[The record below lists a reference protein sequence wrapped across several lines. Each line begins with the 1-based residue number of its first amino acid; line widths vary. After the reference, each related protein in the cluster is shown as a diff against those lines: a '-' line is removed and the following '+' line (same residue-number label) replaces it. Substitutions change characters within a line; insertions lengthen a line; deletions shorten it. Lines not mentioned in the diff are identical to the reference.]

1 MKIESKMYQ
10 QDKSQPAY
18 AALGCISNF
27 SFLRG
32 ASHPYELIETAA
44 AEGWSSCGIADYHTI
59 SGLVRAH
66 QSAVEHSVK
75 LLCGTRLIID
85 CSEQVVTSEQTIQKD
100 RIGVIIYAANR
111 VGYESLCQLLSRANM
126 SLAHIPAIKRAAY
139 SYVHVS
145 ELARL
150 GSDVFVIIEMPE
162 LIENNMLMQCQQIQK
177 FVTAPL
183 FLGTAIY
190 RDGNDTK
197 RLYYVSNLAARLGIS
212 FVALANP
219 LYHHPSRRPLADVLY
234 CIRNK
239 KTLASAGKGLSR
251 NAERHLMKCTEYARL
266 WSQYPDAITTASQ
279 IAQAC
284 SFSLSQLSYEYP
296 EEIVPNGRTV
306 MDELIYQT
314 WQGAERRYP
323 DGIPDSV
330 DGYLKKELALIAKLN
345 YAPYFLTVFDIVRFA
360 RSRNILCQ
368 GRGSAANSAVCYC
381 LDITAVDPARSSPLF
396 ERFVSEARAEPP
408 DIDVYF
414 EHERREEIIQYI
426 YHKYGRH
433 RAGLA
438 ASIVTYRKRS
448 ALIEIAKAFGLSRDI
463 QQALSAQIWG
473 VKSNTLDSDLLI
485 AAGLDPKDANLQL
498 ILKLVRQLQG
508 FPRHLSQHVGGF
520 VIARDRL
527 DSLCAIRPASM
538 DGRTI
543 IEWDKDDLEALGLLK
558 IDILALGMLSCLRRA
573 FDLLKQH
580 YHLAVT
586 LSSIPAEDMDTY
598 NMLCKAQSV
607 GVFQVESRAQMSM
620 LPRLQPRC
628 FHDLVVQVAIVRPGP
643 IQGDMVHPYLR
654 RRAGHEKIIYPS
666 DELKQ
671 VLQRTLG
678 VPLFQEQAMQI
689 AIVAAGFS
697 GSEADQLRR
706 AMATFRKN
714 DLIHKFQERMVKG
727 MVERGYDEA
736 FAIRCF
742 RQIEGFG
749 TYGFPESHAA
759 SFALLVYASAWI
771 KCHYTDVFICALLNA
786 QPMGFYGPAQLVAEA
801 KRSGVEVRPIDVNH
815 SQWDCSLETTDHARH
830 ALRLGMRQVKGLKR
844 YEAERLAA
852 SRHTGYQNVTDL
864 IRKSDISIYG
874 LESLARAD
882 AFNSMG
888 LTTRQALWEIKK
900 LARQHSTGLPL
911 FSYAE
916 QRHKTIMPKEPETP
930 LPVATIGALVAQD
943 YLATGLSLKAHPVSL
958 LETYFL
964 SDGWQPC
971 SVALDSIDGRK
982 RHLIGLV
989 TGRQRP
995 GTAKGTVFITLE
1007 DADYSLNVIIWPDIV
1022 ETYRAALLGAHLL
1035 GVSGRVQKQGKII
1048 HLIAD
1053 KLVNCD
1059 AYLHYLKTSELKT
1072 PSLKS
1077 RDFH

>member
-1 MKIESKMYQ
+1 MHE
-10 QDKSQPAY
+10 QDKVGGGY

-32 ASHPYELIETAA
+32 ASHPHELIETAA
-44 AEGWSSCGIADYHTI
+44 VEGWSSCGIADYHTI

-66 QSAVEHSVK
+66 QSAIEKSVK
-75 LLCGTRLIID
+75 LLCGVRLIVN
-85 CSEQVVTSEQTIQKD
+85 CSEQIEQSEQLIEED
-100 RIGVIIYAANR
+100 RIEVIIYAKNR
-111 VGYESLCQLLSRANM
+111 TGYESLSQLLSRLNM
-126 SLAHIPAIKRAAY
+126 ALAHIPAVKRATNLY
-139 SYVHVS
+139 IHVS

-150 GSDVFVIIEMPE
+150 SSDVFVIIEAPE
-162 LIENNMLMQCQQIQK
+162 LIKNYMAGQCQKIQK
-177 FVTAPL
+177 FVVAPL
-183 FLGTAIY
+183 LLGSAIY
-190 RDGNDTK
+190 RDGNDKK
-197 RLYYVSNLAARLGIS
+197 RLKYVSGLAARLGLRFI
-212 FVALANP
+212 ALAAP
-219 LYHHPSRRPLADVLY
+219 LYHHSSRRPLADVLY
-234 CIRNK
+234 CIRTK
-239 KTLASAGKGLSR
+239 QTLATAGRELSR
-251 NAERHLMKCTEYARL
+251 NAERHLMKISEYTRL
-266 WSQYPDAITTASQ
+266 WSEYPEAIMAASQ
-279 IAQAC
+279 VAQAC
-284 SFSLSQLSYEYP
+284 SFSLSELSYEYP
-296 EEIVPNGRTV
+296 EEIIPNGRSV

-323 DGIPDSV
+323 DGIPNEV
-330 DGYLKKELALIAKLN
+330 NNYLKKELALIAKLN

-408 DIDVYF
+408 DIDVDF

-426 YHKYGRH
+426 YNKYGRH
-433 RAGLA
+433 RAGIA

-448 ALIEIAKAFGLSRDI
+448 ALIEVAKVFGLSRDI
-463 QQALSAQIWG
+463 QQALSAQVWDG
-473 VKSNTLDSDLLI
+473 KSTSLSLELLC
-485 AAGLDPKDANLQL
+485 AAGLDPEDTKLQL
-498 ILKLVRQLQG
+498 ILKLVQQLHG

-520 VIARDRL
+520 VIAKDRL
-527 DSLCAIRPASM
+527 DSLCVIRPASM

-543 IEWDKDDLEALGLLK
+543 IEWDKNDLEALGLLK
-558 IDILALGMLSCLRRA
+558 VDILALGMLSCLRRA
-573 FDLLKQH
+573 FDLLKRH

-598 NMLCKAQSV
+598 NMLCEAQSV

-654 RRAGHEKIIYPS
+654 RRSGYEKIIYPS

-706 AMATFRKN
+706 AMATFRRN
-714 DLIHKFQERMVKG
+714 DLIHTFKERMIKG
-727 MVERGYDEA
+727 MVERGYQEE

-771 KCHYTDVFICALLNA
+771 KCHYPDVFICALLNA
-786 QPMGFYGPAQLVAEA
+786 QPMGFYSPAQLVAEA
-801 KRSGVEVRPIDVNH
+801 KRSGVEVRPIDINN
-815 SQWDCSLETTDHARH
+815 SQWDCSLESTGHSRH

-844 YEAERLAA
+844 YEAERLTA
-852 SRHTGYQNVTDL
+852 SRHIAYQDINDL

-882 AFNSMG
+882 AFHSIG
-888 LTTRQALWEIKK
+888 LTSRQALWEIKK
-900 LARQHSTGLPL
+900 LARQQSSGLPL
-911 FSYAE
+911 FLYAE
-916 QRHKTIMPKEPETP
+916 QRYKTIMPEELKTS
-930 LPVATIGALVAQD
+930 LPIASLGNLVAQD
-943 YLATGLSLKAHPVSL
+943 YLATGLSLKAHPVTI
-958 LETYFL
+958 LEPYFL
-964 SDGWQPC
+964 VDGWHPC
-971 SVALDSIDGRK
+971 SIAIDIMDGK
-982 RHLIGLV
+982 KHQLIGLV
-989 TGRQRP
+989 TGRQMP

-1007 DADYSLNVIIWPDIV
+1007 DAHYSLNVIVWPAIV
-1022 ETYRAALLGAHLL
+1022 RAYRAALLGSHLL
-1035 GVSGRVQKQGKII
+1035 GVSGRIQKQGKII

-1059 AYLHYLKTSELKT
+1059 LYLQYLRTPELKM
-1072 PSLKS
+1072 PILKS
-1077 RDFH
+1077 RNFH

>member
-1 MKIESKMYQ
+1 MHE
-10 QDKSQPAY
+10 QDKVGGGY

-32 ASHPYELIETAA
+32 ASHPHELIETAA
-44 AEGWSSCGIADYHTI
+44 VEGWSSCGIADYHTI

-66 QSAVEHSVK
+66 QSAIEKSVK
-75 LLCGTRLIID
+75 LLCGVRLIIN
-85 CSEQVVTSEQTIQKD
+85 CSEQIEQSEQLMEED
-100 RIGVIIYAANR
+100 RIEVIIYAKNR
-111 VGYESLCQLLSRANM
+111 AGYESLSQFLSRLNM
-126 SLAHIPAIKRAAY
+126 ALAHIPAVKRATNLY
-139 SYVHVS
+139 IHVS

-150 GSDVFVIIEMPE
+150 SSDVFVIIEAPE
-162 LIENNMLMQCQQIQK
+162 LIKNYMAGQCQQIQK
-177 FVTAPL
+177 FVVAPL
-183 FLGTAIY
+183 LLGSAIY
-190 RDGNDTK
+190 RDGNDKK
-197 RLYYVSNLAARLGIS
+197 RLKYVSGLAARLGLRFI
-212 FVALANP
+212 ALAAP
-219 LYHHPSRRPLADVLY
+219 LYHHSSRRPLADVLY
-234 CIRNK
+234 CIRTK
-239 KTLASAGKGLSR
+239 QTLATAGRELSR
-251 NAERHLMKCTEYARL
+251 NAERHLMKISEYTKL
-266 WSQYPDAITTASQ
+266 WSEYPEAIMAASQ
-279 IAQAC
+279 VAQAC
-284 SFSLSQLSYEYP
+284 SFSLSELSYEYP
-296 EEIVPNGRTV
+296 EEIIPNGRSV

-323 DGIPDSV
+323 DGIPNEV
-330 DGYLKKELALIAKLN
+330 NNYLKKELALIAKLN

-360 RSRNILCQ
+360 HSRNILCQ

-408 DIDVYF
+408 DIDVDF

-426 YHKYGRH
+426 YNKYGRH
-433 RAGLA
+433 RAGIA

-448 ALIEIAKAFGLSRDI
+448 ALIEVAKVFGLSRDI
-463 QQALSAQIWG
+463 QQALSAQVWDG
-473 VKSNTLDSDLLI
+473 KSTSLSLELLC
-485 AAGLDPKDANLQL
+485 AAGLDPEDTKLQL
-498 ILKLVRQLQG
+498 ILKLVQQLHG

-520 VIARDRL
+520 VIAKDRL
-527 DSLCAIRPASM
+527 DSLCVIRPASM

-543 IEWDKDDLEALGLLK
+543 IEWDKNDLEALGLLK
-558 IDILALGMLSCLRRA
+558 VDILALGMLSCLRRA
-573 FDLLKQH
+573 FDLLKRH

-598 NMLCKAQSV
+598 NMLCEAQSV

-628 FHDLVVQVAIVRPGP
+628 FYDLVVQVAIVRPGP

-654 RRAGHEKIIYPS
+654 RRSGYEKIIYPS

-706 AMATFRKN
+706 AMATFRRN
-714 DLIHKFQERMVKG
+714 DLIHTFKERMIKG
-727 MVERGYDEA
+727 MVERGYQED
-736 FAIRCF
+736 FATRCF

-771 KCHYTDVFICALLNA
+771 KCHYPDVFICALLNA
-786 QPMGFYGPAQLVAEA
+786 QPMGFYSPAQLVAEA
-801 KRSGVEVRPIDVNH
+801 KRSGVEVRPIDINN
-815 SQWDCSLETTDHARH
+815 SQWDCSLESTGHSRH

-844 YEAERLAA
+844 YEAERLTA
-852 SRHTGYQNVTDL
+852 SRHIAYQDINDL

-882 AFNSMG
+882 AFHSIG
-888 LTTRQALWEIKK
+888 LTSRQALWEIKK
-900 LARQHSTGLPL
+900 LARQQSSGLPL
-911 FSYAE
+911 FLYAE
-916 QRHKTIMPKEPETP
+916 QRYKTIMPEELKTS
-930 LPVATIGALVAQD
+930 LPIASLGNLVAQD
-943 YLATGLSLKAHPVSL
+943 YLATGLSLKAHPVTI
-958 LETYFL
+958 LEPYFL
-964 SDGWQPC
+964 VDGWHPC
-971 SVALDSIDGRK
+971 SIAIDIMDGK
-982 RHLIGLV
+982 KHQLIGLV
-989 TGRQRP
+989 TGRQMP

-1007 DADYSLNVIIWPDIV
+1007 DAHYSLNVIVWPAIV
-1022 ETYRAALLGAHLL
+1022 RAYRAALLGSHLL
-1035 GVSGRVQKQGKII
+1035 GVSGRIQKQGKII

-1059 AYLHYLKTSELKT
+1059 LYLQYLRTPELKM
-1072 PSLKS
+1072 PILKS
-1077 RDFH
+1077 RNFH

>member
-1 MKIESKMYQ
+1 MHEQYKVGGG
-10 QDKSQPAY
+10 Y

-32 ASHPYELIETAA
+32 ASHPHELIETAA
-44 AEGWSSCGIADYHTI
+44 VEGWSSCGIADYHTI

-66 QSAVEHSVK
+66 QSAIEKSVK
-75 LLCGTRLIID
+75 LLCGVRLIVN
-85 CSEQVVTSEQTIQKD
+85 CSEQIEQSEQLIEED
-100 RIGVIIYAANR
+100 RIEVIIYAKNR
-111 VGYESLCQLLSRANM
+111 TGYESLSQLLSRLNM
-126 SLAHIPAIKRAAY
+126 ALAHIPAVKRATNLY
-139 SYVHVS
+139 IHVS

-150 GSDVFVIIEMPE
+150 SSDVFVIIEAPE
-162 LIENNMLMQCQQIQK
+162 LIKNYMAGQCQQIQK
-177 FVTAPL
+177 FVVAPL
-183 FLGTAIY
+183 LLGSAIY
-190 RDGNDTK
+190 RDGNDKK
-197 RLYYVSNLAARLGIS
+197 RLKYVSGLAARLGLRFI
-212 FVALANP
+212 ALAAP
-219 LYHHPSRRPLADVLY
+219 LYHHSSRRPLADVLY
-234 CIRNK
+234 CIRTK
-239 KTLASAGKGLSR
+239 QTLATAGRKLSR
-251 NAERHLMKCTEYARL
+251 NAERHLMKISEYTRL
-266 WSQYPDAITTASQ
+266 WSEYPEAIMAASQ
-279 IAQAC
+279 VAQAC
-284 SFSLSQLSYEYP
+284 SFSLSELSYEYP
-296 EEIVPNGRTV
+296 EEIIPNGRSV

-323 DGIPDSV
+323 DGIPNEV
-330 DGYLKKELALIAKLN
+330 NNYLKKELALIAKLN

-408 DIDVYF
+408 DIDVDF

-426 YHKYGRH
+426 YNKYGRH
-433 RAGLA
+433 RAGIA

-448 ALIEIAKAFGLSRDI
+448 ALIEVAKVFGLSRDI
-463 QQALSAQIWG
+463 QQALSAQVWDG
-473 VKSNTLDSDLLI
+473 KSTSLSLELLC
-485 AAGLDPKDANLQL
+485 AAGLDPEDTKLQL
-498 ILKLVRQLQG
+498 ILKLVQQLHG

-520 VIARDRL
+520 VIAKDRL
-527 DSLCAIRPASM
+527 DSLCVIRPASM

-543 IEWDKDDLEALGLLK
+543 IEWDKNDLEALGLLK
-558 IDILALGMLSCLRRA
+558 VDILALGMLSCLRRA
-573 FDLLKQH
+573 FDLLKRH

-598 NMLCKAQSV
+598 NMLCEAQSV

-654 RRAGHEKIIYPS
+654 RRSGYEKIIYPS

-706 AMATFRKN
+706 AMATFRRN
-714 DLIHKFQERMVKG
+714 DLIHTFKERMIKG
-727 MVERGYDEA
+727 MVERGYQEE
-736 FAIRCF
+736 FATRCF

-771 KCHYTDVFICALLNA
+771 KCHYPDVFICALLNA
-786 QPMGFYGPAQLVAEA
+786 QPMGFYSPAQLVAEA
-801 KRSGVEVRPIDVNH
+801 KRSGVEVRPIDINN
-815 SQWDCSLETTDHARH
+815 SQWDCSLESTGHSRH

-844 YEAERLAA
+844 YEAERLTA
-852 SRHTGYQNVTDL
+852 SRHIAYQDINDL

-882 AFNSMG
+882 AFHSIG
-888 LTTRQALWEIKK
+888 LTSRQALWEIKK
-900 LARQHSTGLPL
+900 LARQQSSGLPL
-911 FSYAE
+911 FLYAE
-916 QRHKTIMPKEPETP
+916 QRYKTIMPEELKTS
-930 LPVATIGALVAQD
+930 LPIASLGNLVAQD
-943 YLATGLSLKAHPVSL
+943 YLATGLSLKAHPVTI
-958 LETYFL
+958 LEPYFL
-964 SDGWQPC
+964 VDGWHPC
-971 SVALDSIDGRK
+971 SIAIDIMDGK
-982 RHLIGLV
+982 KHQLIGLV
-989 TGRQRP
+989 TGRQMP

-1007 DADYSLNVIIWPDIV
+1007 DAHYSLNVIVWPAIV
-1022 ETYRAALLGAHLL
+1022 RAYRAALLGSHLL
-1035 GVSGRVQKQGKII
+1035 GVSGRIQKQGKII

-1059 AYLHYLKTSELKT
+1059 LYLQYLRTPELKM
-1072 PSLKS
+1072 PILKS
-1077 RDFH
+1077 RNFH

>member
-1 MKIESKMYQ
+1 MHE
-10 QDKSQPAY
+10 QDKVGGGY

-32 ASHPYELIETAA
+32 ASHPHELIETAA
-44 AEGWSSCGIADYHTI
+44 VEGWSSCGIADYHTI

-66 QSAVEHSVK
+66 QSAIEKSVK
-75 LLCGTRLIID
+75 LLCGVRLIIN
-85 CSEQVVTSEQTIQKD
+85 CSEQIEQSEQLIEED
-100 RIGVIIYAANR
+100 RIEVIIYAKNR
-111 VGYESLCQLLSRANM
+111 TGYESLSQLLSRLNM
-126 SLAHIPAIKRAAY
+126 ALAHIPAVKRATNLY
-139 SYVHVS
+139 IHVS

-150 GSDVFVIIEMPE
+150 SSDVFVIIEAPE
-162 LIENNMLMQCQQIQK
+162 LIKNYMAVQCQKIQK
-177 FVTAPL
+177 FVVAPL
-183 FLGTAIY
+183 LLGSAIY
-190 RDGNDTK
+190 RDGNDKK
-197 RLYYVSNLAARLGIS
+197 RLKYVSGLAVRLGLRFIALAA
-212 FVALANP
+212 P
-219 LYHHPSRRPLADVLY
+219 LYHHSSRRPLADVLY
-234 CIRNK
+234 CIRTK
-239 KTLASAGKGLSR
+239 QTLATAGRELSR
-251 NAERHLMKCTEYARL
+251 NAERHLMKISEYIRL
-266 WSQYPDAITTASQ
+266 WSEYPEAIMAASQ
-279 IAQAC
+279 VAQAC
-284 SFSLSQLSYEYP
+284 SFSLSELSYEYP
-296 EEIVPNGRTV
+296 EEIIPNGRSV

-323 DGIPDSV
+323 DGIPNEV
-330 DGYLKKELALIAKLN
+330 NNYLKKELALIAKLN

-408 DIDVYF
+408 DIDVDF

-426 YHKYGRH
+426 YNKYGRH
-433 RAGLA
+433 RAGIA

-448 ALIEIAKAFGLSRDI
+448 ALIEVAKVFGLSRDI
-463 QQALSAQIWG
+463 QQALSAQVWDG
-473 VKSNTLDSDLLI
+473 KSTSLSLELLR
-485 AAGLDPKDANLQL
+485 AAGLNPEDTKLQL
-498 ILKLVRQLQG
+498 ILKLVQQLHG

-520 VIARDRL
+520 VIAKDRL
-527 DSLCAIRPASM
+527 DSLCVIRPASM

-543 IEWDKDDLEALGLLK
+543 IEWDKNDLEALGLLK
-558 IDILALGMLSCLRRA
+558 VDILALGMLSCLRRA
-573 FDLLKQH
+573 FDLLKRH

-598 NMLCKAQSV
+598 NMLCEAQSV

-654 RRAGHEKIIYPS
+654 RRSGYEKIIYPS

-706 AMATFRKN
+706 AMATFRRN
-714 DLIHKFQERMVKG
+714 DLIHTFKERMIKG
-727 MVERGYDEA
+727 MVERGYQEE

-771 KCHYTDVFICALLNA
+771 KCHYPDAFICALLNA
-786 QPMGFYGPAQLVAEA
+786 QPMGFYSPAQLVAEA
-801 KRSGVEVRPIDVNH
+801 KRSGVEVRPIDINN
-815 SQWDCSLETTDHARH
+815 SQWDCSLESTGHSRH

-844 YEAERLAA
+844 YEAERLTA
-852 SRHTGYQNVTDL
+852 SRHIAYQDINDL

-882 AFNSMG
+882 AFHSIG
-888 LTTRQALWEIKK
+888 LTSRQALWEIKK
-900 LARQHSTGLPL
+900 LARQQSSGLPL
-911 FSYAE
+911 FLYAE
-916 QRHKTIMPKEPETP
+916 QRYKTIMPEELKTS
-930 LPVATIGALVAQD
+930 LPIASLGNLVAQD
-943 YLATGLSLKAHPVSL
+943 YLATGLSLKAHPVTI
-958 LETYFL
+958 LEPYFL
-964 SDGWQPC
+964 VDGWHPC
-971 SVALDSIDGRK
+971 SIAIDIMDGK
-982 RHLIGLV
+982 KHQLIGLV
-989 TGRQRP
+989 TGRQMP

-1007 DADYSLNVIIWPDIV
+1007 DAHYSLNVIVWPAIV
-1022 ETYRAALLGAHLL
+1022 RAYRAALLGSHLL
-1035 GVSGRVQKQGKII
+1035 GVSGRIQKQGKII

-1059 AYLHYLKTSELKT
+1059 LYLQYLRTPELKM
-1072 PSLKS
+1072 PILKS
-1077 RDFH
+1077 RNFH

>member
-1 MKIESKMYQ
+1 MHE
-10 QDKSQPAY
+10 QDKVGGGY

-32 ASHPYELIETAA
+32 ASHPHELIETAA
-44 AEGWSSCGIADYHTI
+44 VEGWSSCGIADYHTI

-66 QSAVEHSVK
+66 QSAIEKSVK
-75 LLCGTRLIID
+75 LLCGVRLIVN
-85 CSEQVVTSEQTIQKD
+85 CSEQIEQSEQLIEED
-100 RIGVIIYAANR
+100 SIEVIIYAKNR
-111 VGYESLCQLLSRANM
+111 TGYESLSQLLSRLNM
-126 SLAHIPAIKRAAY
+126 ALAHIPAVKRATNLY
-139 SYVHVS
+139 IHVS

-150 GSDVFVIIEMPE
+150 SSDVFVIIEAPE
-162 LIENNMLMQCQQIQK
+162 LIKNYMAGQCQQIQK
-177 FVTAPL
+177 FVVAPL
-183 FLGTAIY
+183 LLGSAIY
-190 RDGNDTK
+190 RDGNDKK
-197 RLYYVSNLAARLGIS
+197 RLKYVSGLAARLGLRFI
-212 FVALANP
+212 ALAAP
-219 LYHHPSRRPLADVLY
+219 LYHHSSRRPLADVLY
-234 CIRNK
+234 CIRTK
-239 KTLASAGKGLSR
+239 QTLATAGRELSR
-251 NAERHLMKCTEYARL
+251 NAERHLMKISEYTRL
-266 WSQYPDAITTASQ
+266 WSEYPEAIMAASQ
-279 IAQAC
+279 VAQAC
-284 SFSLSQLSYEYP
+284 SFSLSELSYEYP
-296 EEIVPNGRTV
+296 EEIIPNGRSV

-323 DGIPDSV
+323 DGIPNEV
-330 DGYLKKELALIAKLN
+330 NNYLKKELALIAKLN

-408 DIDVYF
+408 DIDVDF

-426 YHKYGRH
+426 YNKYGRH
-433 RAGLA
+433 RAGIA

-448 ALIEIAKAFGLSRDI
+448 ALIEVAKVFGLSRDI
-463 QQALSAQIWG
+463 QQALSAQVWDG
-473 VKSNTLDSDLLI
+473 KSTSLSLELLR
-485 AAGLDPKDANLQL
+485 AAGLDPEDTKLQL
-498 ILKLVRQLQG
+498 ILKLVQQLHG

-520 VIARDRL
+520 VIAKDRL
-527 DSLCAIRPASM
+527 DSLCVIRPASM

-543 IEWDKDDLEALGLLK
+543 IEWDKNDLEALGLLK
-558 IDILALGMLSCLRRA
+558 VDILALGMLSCLRRA
-573 FDLLKQH
+573 FDLLKRH

-598 NMLCKAQSV
+598 NMLCEAQSV

-654 RRAGHEKIIYPS
+654 RRLGYEKIIYPS

-706 AMATFRKN
+706 AMATFRRN
-714 DLIHKFQERMVKG
+714 DLIHTFKERMIKG
-727 MVERGYDEA
+727 MVERGYQEE

-771 KCHYTDVFICALLNA
+771 KCHYPDAFICALLNA
-786 QPMGFYGPAQLVAEA
+786 QPMGFYSPAQLVAEA
-801 KRSGVEVRPIDVNH
+801 KRSGVEVRPIDINN
-815 SQWDCSLETTDHARH
+815 SQWDCSLESTGHSRH

-844 YEAERLAA
+844 YEAERLTA
-852 SRHTGYQNVTDL
+852 SRHIAYQDINDL

-882 AFNSMG
+882 AFHSIG
-888 LTTRQALWEIKK
+888 LTSRQALWEIKK
-900 LARQHSTGLPL
+900 LARQQSSGLPL
-911 FSYAE
+911 FLYAE
-916 QRHKTIMPKEPETP
+916 QRYKTIMPEELKTS
-930 LPVATIGALVAQD
+930 LPIASLGNLVAQD
-943 YLATGLSLKAHPVSL
+943 YLATGLSLKAHPITI
-958 LETYFL
+958 LEPYFL
-964 SDGWQPC
+964 VDGWHPC
-971 SVALDSIDGRK
+971 SIAIDIMDGK
-982 RHLIGLV
+982 KHQLIGLV
-989 TGRQRP
+989 TGRQMP

-1007 DADYSLNVIIWPDIV
+1007 DAHYSLNVIVWPAIV
-1022 ETYRAALLGAHLL
+1022 RAYRAALLGSHLL
-1035 GVSGRVQKQGKII
+1035 GVSGRIQKQGKII

-1059 AYLHYLKTSELKT
+1059 LYLQYLRTPELKM
-1072 PSLKS
+1072 PILKS
-1077 RDFH
+1077 RNFH

>member
-1 MKIESKMYQ
+1 MHE
-10 QDKSQPAY
+10 QDKVGGGY

-32 ASHPYELIETAA
+32 ASHPHELIETAA
-44 AEGWSSCGIADYHTI
+44 VEGWSSCGIADYHTI

-66 QSAVEHSVK
+66 QSAIEKSVK
-75 LLCGTRLIID
+75 LLCGVRLIVN
-85 CSEQVVTSEQTIQKD
+85 CSEQIEQSEQLIEED
-100 RIGVIIYAANR
+100 RIEVIIYAKNR
-111 VGYESLCQLLSRANM
+111 TGYESLSQLLSRLNM
-126 SLAHIPAIKRAAY
+126 ALAHIPAVKRATNLY
-139 SYVHVS
+139 IHVS

-150 GSDVFVIIEMPE
+150 SSDVFVIIEAPE
-162 LIENNMLMQCQQIQK
+162 LIKNYMAGQCQQIQK
-177 FVTAPL
+177 FVVAPL
-183 FLGTAIY
+183 LLGSAIY
-190 RDGNDTK
+190 RDGNDKK
-197 RLYYVSNLAARLGIS
+197 RLKYVSGLAARLGLRFI
-212 FVALANP
+212 ALAAP
-219 LYHHPSRRPLADVLY
+219 LYHHSSRRPLADVLY
-234 CIRNK
+234 CIRTK
-239 KTLASAGKGLSR
+239 QTLATAGRELSR
-251 NAERHLMKCTEYARL
+251 NAERHLMKISEYTRL
-266 WSQYPDAITTASQ
+266 WSEYPEAIMAASQ
-279 IAQAC
+279 VAQAC
-284 SFSLSQLSYEYP
+284 SFSLSELSYEYP
-296 EEIVPNGRTV
+296 EEIIPNGRSV
-306 MDELIYQT
+306 MGELIYQT

-323 DGIPDSV
+323 DGIPNEV
-330 DGYLKKELALIAKLN
+330 NNYLKKELALIAKLN

-408 DIDVYF
+408 DIDVDF

-426 YHKYGRH
+426 YNKYGRH
-433 RAGLA
+433 RAGIA

-448 ALIEIAKAFGLSRDI
+448 ALIEVAKVFGLSRDI
-463 QQALSAQIWG
+463 QQALSAQVWDG
-473 VKSNTLDSDLLI
+473 KSTSLSLELLC
-485 AAGLDPKDANLQL
+485 AAGLDPEDTKLQL
-498 ILKLVRQLQG
+498 ILKLVQQLHG

-520 VIARDRL
+520 VIAKDRL
-527 DSLCAIRPASM
+527 DSLCVIRPASM

-543 IEWDKDDLEALGLLK
+543 IEWDKNDLEALGLLK
-558 IDILALGMLSCLRRA
+558 VDILALGMLSCLRRA
-573 FDLLKQH
+573 FDLLKRH

-598 NMLCKAQSV
+598 NMLCEAQSV

-654 RRAGHEKIIYPS
+654 RRLGYEKIIYPS

-706 AMATFRKN
+706 AMATFRRN
-714 DLIHKFQERMVKG
+714 DLIHTFKERMIKG
-727 MVERGYDEA
+727 MVERGYQEE
-736 FAIRCF
+736 FATRCF

-771 KCHYTDVFICALLNA
+771 KCHYPDAFICALLNA
-786 QPMGFYGPAQLVAEA
+786 QPMGFYSPAQLVAEA
-801 KRSGVEVRPIDVNH
+801 KRSGVEVRPIDINN
-815 SQWDCSLETTDHARH
+815 SQWDCSLESTGHSRH

-844 YEAERLAA
+844 YEAERLTA
-852 SRHTGYQNVTDL
+852 SRHIAYQDINDL

-882 AFNSMG
+882 AFHSIG
-888 LTTRQALWEIKK
+888 LTSRQALWEIKK
-900 LARQHSTGLPL
+900 LARQQSSGLPL
-911 FSYAE
+911 FLYAE
-916 QRHKTIMPKEPETP
+916 QRYKTIMPEELKTS
-930 LPVATIGALVAQD
+930 LPIASLGNLVAQD
-943 YLATGLSLKAHPVSL
+943 YLATGLSLKAHPVTI
-958 LETYFL
+958 LEPYFL
-964 SDGWQPC
+964 VDGWHPC
-971 SVALDSIDGRK
+971 SIAIDIMDGK
-982 RHLIGLV
+982 KHQLIGLV
-989 TGRQRP
+989 TGRQMP

-1007 DADYSLNVIIWPDIV
+1007 DAHYSLNVIVWPAIV
-1022 ETYRAALLGAHLL
+1022 RAYRAALLGSHLL
-1035 GVSGRVQKQGKII
+1035 GVSGRIQKQGKII

-1059 AYLHYLKTSELKT
+1059 LYLQYLRTPELKM
-1072 PSLKS
+1072 PILKS
-1077 RDFH
+1077 RNFH

>member
-1 MKIESKMYQ
+1 MHE
-10 QDKSQPAY
+10 QDKVGGGY

-32 ASHPYELIETAA
+32 ASHPHELIETAA
-44 AEGWSSCGIADYHTI
+44 VEGWSSCGIADYHTI

-66 QSAVEHSVK
+66 QSAIEKSVK
-75 LLCGTRLIID
+75 LLCGVRLIVN
-85 CSEQVVTSEQTIQKD
+85 CSEQIEQSEQLIEED
-100 RIGVIIYAANR
+100 RIEVIIYAKNR
-111 VGYESLCQLLSRANM
+111 TGYESLSQLLSRLNM
-126 SLAHIPAIKRAAY
+126 ALAHIPAVKRATNLY
-139 SYVHVS
+139 IHVS

-150 GSDVFVIIEMPE
+150 SSDVFVIIEAPE
-162 LIENNMLMQCQQIQK
+162 LIKNYMAVQCQQIQK
-177 FVTAPL
+177 FVVAPL
-183 FLGTAIY
+183 LLGSAIY
-190 RDGNDTK
+190 RDGNDKK
-197 RLYYVSNLAARLGIS
+197 RLKYVSGLAARLGLRFI
-212 FVALANP
+212 ALAAP
-219 LYHHPSRRPLADVLY
+219 LYHHSSRRPLADVLY
-234 CIRNK
+234 CIRTK
-239 KTLASAGKGLSR
+239 QTLATAGRELSR
-251 NAERHLMKCTEYARL
+251 NAERHLMKISEYTRL
-266 WSQYPDAITTASQ
+266 WSEYPEAIMAASQ
-279 IAQAC
+279 VAQAC
-284 SFSLSQLSYEYP
+284 SFSLSELSYEYP
-296 EEIVPNGRTV
+296 EEIIPNGRSV

-323 DGIPDSV
+323 DGIPNEV
-330 DGYLKKELALIAKLN
+330 NNYLKKELALIAKLN

-408 DIDVYF
+408 DIDVDF

-426 YHKYGRH
+426 YNKYGRH
-433 RAGLA
+433 RAGIA
-438 ASIVTYRKRS
+438 ASIVTYRRRS
-448 ALIEIAKAFGLSRDI
+448 ALIEVAKVFGLSRDI
-463 QQALSAQIWG
+463 QQALSAQVWDG
-473 VKSNTLDSDLLI
+473 KSTSLSLELLC
-485 AAGLDPKDANLQL
+485 AAGLDPEDTKLQL
-498 ILKLVRQLQG
+498 ILKLVQQLHG

-520 VIARDRL
+520 VIAKDRL
-527 DSLCAIRPASM
+527 DSLCVIRPASM

-543 IEWDKDDLEALGLLK
+543 IEWDKNDLEALGLLK
-558 IDILALGMLSCLRRA
+558 VDILALGMLSCLRRA
-573 FDLLKQH
+573 FDLLKRH

-598 NMLCKAQSV
+598 NMLCEAQSV

-654 RRAGHEKIIYPS
+654 RRSGYEKIIYPS

-706 AMATFRKN
+706 AMATFRRN
-714 DLIHKFQERMVKG
+714 DLIHTFKERMIKG
-727 MVERGYDEA
+727 MVERGYQEE

-771 KCHYTDVFICALLNA
+771 KRHYPDAFICALLNA
-786 QPMGFYGPAQLVAEA
+786 QPMGFYSPAQLVAEA
-801 KRSGVEVRPIDVNH
+801 KRSGVEVRPIDINN
-815 SQWDCSLETTDHARH
+815 SQWDCSLESTGHSRH

-844 YEAERLAA
+844 YEAERLTA
-852 SRHTGYQNVTDL
+852 SRHIAYQDINDL

-882 AFNSMG
+882 AFHSIG
-888 LTTRQALWEIKK
+888 LTSRQALWEIKK
-900 LARQHSTGLPL
+900 LARQQSSGLPL
-911 FSYAE
+911 FLYAE
-916 QRHKTIMPKEPETP
+916 QRYKTIMPEELKTS
-930 LPVATIGALVAQD
+930 LPIASLGNLVAQD
-943 YLATGLSLKAHPVSL
+943 YLATGLSLKAHPVTI
-958 LETYFL
+958 LEPYFL
-964 SDGWQPC
+964 VDGWHPC
-971 SVALDSIDGRK
+971 SIAIDIMDGK
-982 RHLIGLV
+982 KHQLIGLV
-989 TGRQRP
+989 TGRQMP

-1007 DADYSLNVIIWPDIV
+1007 DAHYSLNVIVWPAIV
-1022 ETYRAALLGAHLL
+1022 RAYRAALLGSHLL
-1035 GVSGRVQKQGKII
+1035 GVSGRIQKQGKII

-1059 AYLHYLKTSELKT
+1059 LYLQYLRTPELKM
-1072 PSLKS
+1072 PILKS
-1077 RDFH
+1077 RNFH

>member
-1 MKIESKMYQ
+1 MHE
-10 QDKSQPAY
+10 QDKVGGGY

-32 ASHPYELIETAA
+32 ASHPHELIETAA
-44 AEGWSSCGIADYHTI
+44 VEGWSSCGIADYHTI

-66 QSAVEHSVK
+66 QSAIEKSVK
-75 LLCGTRLIID
+75 LLCGVRLIIN
-85 CSEQVVTSEQTIQKD
+85 CSEQIEQSEQLMEED
-100 RIGVIIYAANR
+100 RIEVIIYAKNR
-111 VGYESLCQLLSRANM
+111 AGYESLSQLLSRLNM
-126 SLAHIPAIKRAAY
+126 ALAHIPAVKRATNLY
-139 SYVHVS
+139 IHVS

-150 GSDVFVIIEMPE
+150 SSDVFVIIEAPE
-162 LIENNMLMQCQQIQK
+162 LIKNYMAGQCQQIQK
-177 FVTAPL
+177 FVVAPL
-183 FLGTAIY
+183 LLGSAIY
-190 RDGNDTK
+190 RDGNDKK
-197 RLYYVSNLAARLGIS
+197 RLKYVSGLAARLGLRFI
-212 FVALANP
+212 ALAAP
-219 LYHHPSRRPLADVLY
+219 LYHHSSRRPLADVLY
-234 CIRNK
+234 CIRTK
-239 KTLASAGKGLSR
+239 QTLATAGRELSR
-251 NAERHLMKCTEYARL
+251 NAERHLMKISEYTRL
-266 WSQYPDAITTASQ
+266 WSEYPEAIMAASQ
-279 IAQAC
+279 VAQAC
-284 SFSLSQLSYEYP
+284 SFSLSELSYEYP
-296 EEIVPNGRTV
+296 EEIIPNGRSV

-323 DGIPDSV
+323 DGIPNEV
-330 DGYLKKELALIAKLN
+330 NNYLKKELALIAKLN

-408 DIDVYF
+408 DIDVDF

-426 YHKYGRH
+426 YNKYGRH
-433 RAGLA
+433 RAGIA

-448 ALIEIAKAFGLSRDI
+448 ALIEVAKVFGLSRDI
-463 QQALSAQIWG
+463 QQALSAQVWDG
-473 VKSNTLDSDLLI
+473 KSTSLSLELLC
-485 AAGLDPKDANLQL
+485 AAGLDPEDTKLQL
-498 ILKLVRQLQG
+498 ILKLVQQLHG

-520 VIARDRL
+520 VIAKDRL
-527 DSLCAIRPASM
+527 DSLCVIRPASM

-543 IEWDKDDLEALGLLK
+543 IEWDKNDLEALGLLK
-558 IDILALGMLSCLRRA
+558 VDILALGMLSCLRRA
-573 FDLLKQH
+573 FDLLKRH

-598 NMLCKAQSV
+598 NMLCEAQSV

-654 RRAGHEKIIYPS
+654 RRSGYEKIIYPS

-706 AMATFRKN
+706 AMATFRRN
-714 DLIHKFQERMVKG
+714 DLIHTFKERMIKG
-727 MVERGYDEA
+727 MVERGYQEE

-771 KCHYTDVFICALLNA
+771 KCHYPDAFICALLNA
-786 QPMGFYGPAQLVAEA
+786 QPMGFYSPAQLVAEA
-801 KRSGVEVRPIDVNH
+801 KRSGVEVRPIDINN
-815 SQWDCSLETTDHARH
+815 SQWDCSLESTGHSRH

-844 YEAERLAA
+844 YEAERLTA
-852 SRHTGYQNVTDL
+852 SRHIAYQDINDL

-882 AFNSMG
+882 AFHSIG
-888 LTTRQALWEIKK
+888 LTSRQALWEIKK
-900 LARQHSTGLPL
+900 LARQQSSGLPL
-911 FSYAE
+911 FLYAE
-916 QRHKTIMPKEPETP
+916 QRYKTIMPEELKTS
-930 LPVATIGALVAQD
+930 LPIASLGNLVAQD
-943 YLATGLSLKAHPVSL
+943 YLATGLSLKAHPVTI
-958 LETYFL
+958 LEPYFL
-964 SDGWQPC
+964 VDGWHPC
-971 SVALDSIDGRK
+971 SIAIDIMDGK
-982 RHLIGLV
+982 KHQLIGLV
-989 TGRQRP
+989 TGRQMP

-1007 DADYSLNVIIWPDIV
+1007 DAHYSLNVIVWPAIMRA
-1022 ETYRAALLGAHLL
+1022 YRAALLGSHLL
-1035 GVSGRVQKQGKII
+1035 GVSGRIQKQGKII

-1059 AYLHYLKTSELKT
+1059 LYLQYLRTSELKI
-1072 PSLKS
+1072 PILKS
-1077 RDFH
+1077 RNFH

>member
-1 MKIESKMYQ
+1 MHE
-10 QDKSQPAY
+10 QDKVGGGY

-32 ASHPYELIETAA
+32 ASHPHELIETAA
-44 AEGWSSCGIADYHTI
+44 VEGWSSCGIADYHTI

-66 QSAVEHSVK
+66 QSAIEKSVK
-75 LLCGTRLIID
+75 LLCGVRLIVN
-85 CSEQVVTSEQTIQKD
+85 CSEQIEQSEQLIEED
-100 RIGVIIYAANR
+100 RIEVIIYAKNR
-111 VGYESLCQLLSRANM
+111 TGYESLSQLLSRLNM
-126 SLAHIPAIKRAAY
+126 ALAHIPAVKRATNLY
-139 SYVHVS
+139 IHVS

-150 GSDVFVIIEMPE
+150 SSDVFVIIEAPE
-162 LIENNMLMQCQQIQK
+162 LIKNYMAGQCQQIQK
-177 FVTAPL
+177 FVVAPL
-183 FLGTAIY
+183 LLGSAIY
-190 RDGNDTK
+190 RDGNDKK
-197 RLYYVSNLAARLGIS
+197 RLKYVSGLAARLGLRFI
-212 FVALANP
+212 ALAAP
-219 LYHHPSRRPLADVLY
+219 LYHHSSRRPLADVLY
-234 CIRNK
+234 CIRTK
-239 KTLASAGKGLSR
+239 QTLATAGRELSR
-251 NAERHLMKCTEYARL
+251 NAERHLMKISEYTRL
-266 WSQYPDAITTASQ
+266 WSEYPEAIMAASQ
-279 IAQAC
+279 VAQAC
-284 SFSLSQLSYEYP
+284 SFSLSELSYEYP
-296 EEIVPNGRTV
+296 EEIIPNGRSV

-323 DGIPDSV
+323 DGIPSEV
-330 DGYLKKELALIAKLN
+330 NNYLKKELALIAKLN

-408 DIDVYF
+408 DIDVDF

-426 YHKYGRH
+426 YNKYGRH
-433 RAGLA
+433 RAGIA

-448 ALIEIAKAFGLSRDI
+448 ALIEVAKVFGLSRDI
-463 QQALSAQIWG
+463 QQALSAQVWDG
-473 VKSNTLDSDLLI
+473 KSTSLSLELLC
-485 AAGLDPKDANLQL
+485 AAGLDPEDTKLQL
-498 ILKLVRQLQG
+498 ILKLVQQLHG

-520 VIARDRL
+520 VIAKDRL
-527 DSLCAIRPASM
+527 DSLCVIRPASM

-543 IEWDKDDLEALGLLK
+543 IEWDKNDLEALGLLK
-558 IDILALGMLSCLRRA
+558 VDILALGMLSCLRRA
-573 FDLLKQH
+573 FDLLKRH

-598 NMLCKAQSV
+598 NMLCEAQSV

-654 RRAGHEKIIYPS
+654 RRSGYEKIIYPS
-666 DELKQ
+666 DELKR

-706 AMATFRKN
+706 AMATFRRN
-714 DLIHKFQERMVKG
+714 DLIHTFKERMIKG
-727 MVERGYDEA
+727 MVERGYQEE

-771 KCHYTDVFICALLNA
+771 KCHYPDVFICALLNA
-786 QPMGFYGPAQLVAEA
+786 QPMGFYSPAQLVAEA
-801 KRSGVEVRPIDVNH
+801 KRSGVEVRPIDINN
-815 SQWDCSLETTDHARH
+815 SQWDCSLESTGHSRH

-844 YEAERLAA
+844 YEAERLTA
-852 SRHTGYQNVTDL
+852 SRHIAYQDINDL

-882 AFNSMG
+882 AFHSIG
-888 LTTRQALWEIKK
+888 LTSRQALWEIKK
-900 LARQHSTGLPL
+900 LARQQSSGLPL
-911 FSYAE
+911 FLYAE
-916 QRHKTIMPKEPETP
+916 QRYKTIMPEELKTS
-930 LPVATIGALVAQD
+930 LPIASLGNLVAQD
-943 YLATGLSLKAHPVSL
+943 YLATGLSLKAHPVTI
-958 LETYFL
+958 LEPYFL
-964 SDGWQPC
+964 VDGWHPC
-971 SVALDSIDGRK
+971 SIAIDIMDGK
-982 RHLIGLV
+982 KHQLIGLV
-989 TGRQRP
+989 TGRQMP

-1007 DADYSLNVIIWPDIV
+1007 DAHYSLNVIVWPAIV
-1022 ETYRAALLGAHLL
+1022 RAYRAALLGSHLL
-1035 GVSGRVQKQGKII
+1035 GVSGRIQKQGKII

-1059 AYLHYLKTSELKT
+1059 LYLQYLRTPELKM
-1072 PSLKS
+1072 PILKS
-1077 RDFH
+1077 RNFH

>member
-1 MKIESKMYQ
+1 MHE
-10 QDKSQPAY
+10 QDKVGGGY

-32 ASHPYELIETAA
+32 ASHPHELIETAA
-44 AEGWSSCGIADYHTI
+44 VEGWSSCGIADYHTI

-66 QSAVEHSVK
+66 QSAIEKSVK
-75 LLCGTRLIID
+75 LLCGVRLIVN
-85 CSEQVVTSEQTIQKD
+85 CSEQIEQSEQLIEED
-100 RIGVIIYAANR
+100 RIEVIIYAKNR
-111 VGYESLCQLLSRANM
+111 TGYESLSQLLSRLNM
-126 SLAHIPAIKRAAY
+126 ALAHIPAVKRATNLY
-139 SYVHVS
+139 IHVS

-150 GSDVFVIIEMPE
+150 SSDVFVIIEAPE
-162 LIENNMLMQCQQIQK
+162 LIKNYMAGQCQQIQK
-177 FVTAPL
+177 FVVAPL
-183 FLGTAIY
+183 LLGSAIY
-190 RDGNDTK
+190 RDGNDKK
-197 RLYYVSNLAARLGIS
+197 RLKYVSGLAARLGLRFI
-212 FVALANP
+212 ALAAP
-219 LYHHPSRRPLADVLY
+219 LYHHSSRRPLADVLY
-234 CIRNK
+234 CIRTK
-239 KTLASAGKGLSR
+239 QTLATAGRELSR
-251 NAERHLMKCTEYARL
+251 NAERHLMKISEYTRL
-266 WSQYPDAITTASQ
+266 WSEYPEAIMAASQ
-279 IAQAC
+279 VAQAC
-284 SFSLSQLSYEYP
+284 SFSLSELSYEYP
-296 EEIVPNGRTV
+296 EEIIPNGRSV

-323 DGIPDSV
+323 DGIPNEV
-330 DGYLKKELALIAKLN
+330 NNYLKKELALIAKLN

-408 DIDVYF
+408 DIDVDF

-426 YHKYGRH
+426 YNKYGRH
-433 RAGLA
+433 RAGIA

-448 ALIEIAKAFGLSRDI
+448 ALIEVAKVFGLSRDI
-463 QQALSAQIWG
+463 QQALSAQVWDG
-473 VKSNTLDSDLLI
+473 KSTSLSLELLC
-485 AAGLDPKDANLQL
+485 AAGLNPEDTKLQL
-498 ILKLVRQLQG
+498 ILKLVQQLHG

-520 VIARDRL
+520 VIAKDRL
-527 DSLCAIRPASM
+527 DSLCVIRPASM

-543 IEWDKDDLEALGLLK
+543 IEWDKNDLEALGLLK
-558 IDILALGMLSCLRRA
+558 VDILALGMLSCLRRA
-573 FDLLKQH
+573 FDLLKRH

-598 NMLCKAQSV
+598 NMLCEAQSV

-654 RRAGHEKIIYPS
+654 RRSGYEKIIYPS

-706 AMATFRKN
+706 AMATFRRN
-714 DLIHKFQERMVKG
+714 DLIHTFKERMIKG
-727 MVERGYDEA
+727 MVERGYQEE

-771 KCHYTDVFICALLNA
+771 KCHYPDAFICALLNA
-786 QPMGFYGPAQLVAEA
+786 QPMGFYSPAQLVAEA
-801 KRSGVEVRPIDVNH
+801 KRSGVEVRPIDINN
-815 SQWDCSLETTDHARH
+815 SQWDCSLESTGHSRH

-844 YEAERLAA
+844 YEAERLTA
-852 SRHTGYQNVTDL
+852 SRHIAYQDINDL

-882 AFNSMG
+882 AFHSIG
-888 LTTRQALWEIKK
+888 LTSRQALWEIKK
-900 LARQHSTGLPL
+900 LARQQSSGLPL
-911 FSYAE
+911 FLYAE
-916 QRHKTIMPKEPETP
+916 QRYKTIMPEELKTS
-930 LPVATIGALVAQD
+930 LPIASLGNLVAQD
-943 YLATGLSLKAHPVSL
+943 YLATGLSLKAHPVTI
-958 LETYFL
+958 LEPYFL
-964 SDGWQPC
+964 VDGWHPC
-971 SVALDSIDGRK
+971 SIAIDIMDGK
-982 RHLIGLV
+982 KHQLIGLV
-989 TGRQRP
+989 TGRQMP

-1007 DADYSLNVIIWPDIV
+1007 DAHYSLNVIVWPAIV
-1022 ETYRAALLGAHLL
+1022 RAYRAALLGSHLL
-1035 GVSGRVQKQGKII
+1035 GVSGRIQKQGKII

-1059 AYLHYLKTSELKT
+1059 LYLQYLRTPELKM
-1072 PSLKS
+1072 PILKS
-1077 RDFH
+1077 RNFH

>member
-1 MKIESKMYQ
+1 MHE
-10 QDKSQPAY
+10 QDKVGGGY

-32 ASHPYELIETAA
+32 ASHPHELIETAA
-44 AEGWSSCGIADYHTI
+44 VEGWSSCGIADYHTI

-66 QSAVEHSVK
+66 QSAIEKSVK
-75 LLCGTRLIID
+75 LLCGVRLIVN
-85 CSEQVVTSEQTIQKD
+85 CSEQIEQSEQLIEED
-100 RIGVIIYAANR
+100 RIEVIIYAKNR
-111 VGYESLCQLLSRANM
+111 TGYESLSQLLSRLNM
-126 SLAHIPAIKRAAY
+126 ALAHIPAVKRATNLY
-139 SYVHVS
+139 IHVS

-150 GSDVFVIIEMPE
+150 SSDVFVIIEAPE
-162 LIENNMLMQCQQIQK
+162 LIKNYMAGQCQQIQK
-177 FVTAPL
+177 FVVAPL
-183 FLGTAIY
+183 LLGSAIY
-190 RDGNDTK
+190 RDGNDKK
-197 RLYYVSNLAARLGIS
+197 RLKYVSGLAARLGLRFI
-212 FVALANP
+212 ALAAP
-219 LYHHPSRRPLADVLY
+219 LYHHSSRRPLADVLY
-234 CIRNK
+234 CIRTK
-239 KTLASAGKGLSR
+239 QTLATAGRKLSR
-251 NAERHLMKCTEYARL
+251 NAERHLMKISEYTRL
-266 WSQYPDAITTASQ
+266 WSEYPEAIMAASQ
-279 IAQAC
+279 VAQAC
-284 SFSLSQLSYEYP
+284 SFSLSELSYEYP
-296 EEIVPNGRTV
+296 EEIIPNGRSV
-306 MDELIYQT
+306 MGELIYQT

-323 DGIPDSV
+323 DGIPNEV
-330 DGYLKKELALIAKLN
+330 NNYLKKELALIAKLN

-408 DIDVYF
+408 DIDVDF

-426 YHKYGRH
+426 YNKYGRH
-433 RAGLA
+433 RAGIA

-448 ALIEIAKAFGLSRDI
+448 ALIEVAKVFGLSRDI
-463 QQALSAQIWG
+463 QQALSAQVWDG
-473 VKSNTLDSDLLI
+473 KSTSLSLELLC
-485 AAGLDPKDANLQL
+485 AAGLDPEDTKLQL
-498 ILKLVRQLQG
+498 ILKLVQQLHG

-520 VIARDRL
+520 VIAKDRL
-527 DSLCAIRPASM
+527 DSLCVIRPASM

-543 IEWDKDDLEALGLLK
+543 IEWDKNDLEALGLLK
-558 IDILALGMLSCLRRA
+558 VDILALGMLSCLRRA
-573 FDLLKQH
+573 FDLLKRH

-598 NMLCKAQSV
+598 NMLCEAQSV

-654 RRAGHEKIIYPS
+654 RRLGYEKIIYPS

-706 AMATFRKN
+706 AMATFRRN
-714 DLIHKFQERMVKG
+714 DLIHTFKERMIKG
-727 MVERGYDEA
+727 MVERGYQEE
-736 FAIRCF
+736 FATRCF

-771 KCHYTDVFICALLNA
+771 KCHYPDVFICALLNA
-786 QPMGFYGPAQLVAEA
+786 QPMGFYSPAQLVAEA
-801 KRSGVEVRPIDVNH
+801 KRSGVEVRPIDINN
-815 SQWDCSLETTDHARH
+815 SQWDCSLESTGHSRH

-844 YEAERLAA
+844 YEAERLTA
-852 SRHTGYQNVTDL
+852 SRHIAYQDINDL

-882 AFNSMG
+882 AFHSIG
-888 LTTRQALWEIKK
+888 LTSRQALWEIKK
-900 LARQHSTGLPL
+900 LARQQSSGLPL
-911 FSYAE
+911 FLYAE
-916 QRHKTIMPKEPETP
+916 QRYKTIMPEELKTS
-930 LPVATIGALVAQD
+930 LPIASLGNLVAQD
-943 YLATGLSLKAHPVSL
+943 YLATGLSLKAHPVTI
-958 LETYFL
+958 LEPYFL
-964 SDGWQPC
+964 VDGWHPC
-971 SVALDSIDGRK
+971 SIAIDIMDGK
-982 RHLIGLV
+982 KHQLIGLV
-989 TGRQRP
+989 TGRQMP

-1007 DADYSLNVIIWPDIV
+1007 DAHYSLNVIVWPAIV
-1022 ETYRAALLGAHLL
+1022 RAYRAALLGSHLL
-1035 GVSGRVQKQGKII
+1035 GVSGRIQKQGKII

-1059 AYLHYLKTSELKT
+1059 LYLQYLRTPELKM
-1072 PSLKS
+1072 PILKS
-1077 RDFH
+1077 RNFH

>member
-1 MKIESKMYQ
+1 MHE
-10 QDKSQPAY
+10 QDKVGGGY

-32 ASHPYELIETAA
+32 ASHPHELIETAA
-44 AEGWSSCGIADYHTI
+44 VEGWSSCGIADYHTI

-66 QSAVEHSVK
+66 QSAIEKSVK
-75 LLCGTRLIID
+75 LLCGVRLIVN
-85 CSEQVVTSEQTIQKD
+85 CSEQIEQSEQLIEED
-100 RIGVIIYAANR
+100 SIEVIIYAKNR
-111 VGYESLCQLLSRANM
+111 TGYESLSQLLSRLNM
-126 SLAHIPAIKRAAY
+126 ALAHIPAVKRATNLY
-139 SYVHVS
+139 IHVS

-150 GSDVFVIIEMPE
+150 SSDVFVIIEAPE
-162 LIENNMLMQCQQIQK
+162 LIKNYMAGQCQQIQK
-177 FVTAPL
+177 FVVAPL
-183 FLGTAIY
+183 LLGSAIY
-190 RDGNDTK
+190 RDGNDKK
-197 RLYYVSNLAARLGIS
+197 RLKYVSGLAARLGLRFI
-212 FVALANP
+212 ALAAP
-219 LYHHPSRRPLADVLY
+219 LYHHSSRRPLADVLY
-234 CIRNK
+234 CIRTK
-239 KTLASAGKGLSR
+239 QTLATAGRELSR
-251 NAERHLMKCTEYARL
+251 NAERHLMKISEYTRL
-266 WSQYPDAITTASQ
+266 WSEYPEAIMAASQ
-279 IAQAC
+279 VAQAC
-284 SFSLSQLSYEYP
+284 SFSLSELSYEYP
-296 EEIVPNGRTV
+296 EEIIPNGRSV
-306 MDELIYQT
+306 MGELIYQT

-323 DGIPDSV
+323 DGIPNEV
-330 DGYLKKELALIAKLN
+330 NNYLKKELALIAKLN

-408 DIDVYF
+408 DIDVDF

-426 YHKYGRH
+426 YNKYGRH
-433 RAGLA
+433 RAGIA

-448 ALIEIAKAFGLSRDI
+448 ALIEVAKVFGLSRDI
-463 QQALSAQIWG
+463 QQALSAQVWDG
-473 VKSNTLDSDLLI
+473 KSTSLSLELLC
-485 AAGLDPKDANLQL
+485 AAGLDPEDTKLQL
-498 ILKLVRQLQG
+498 ILKLVQQLHG

-520 VIARDRL
+520 VIAKDRL
-527 DSLCAIRPASM
+527 DSLCVIRPASM

-543 IEWDKDDLEALGLLK
+543 IEWDKNDLEALGLLK
-558 IDILALGMLSCLRRA
+558 VDILALGMLSCLRRA
-573 FDLLKQH
+573 FDLLKRH

-598 NMLCKAQSV
+598 NMLCEAQSV

-654 RRAGHEKIIYPS
+654 RRLGYEKIIYPS

-706 AMATFRKN
+706 AMATFRRN
-714 DLIHKFQERMVKG
+714 DLIHTFKERMIKG
-727 MVERGYDEA
+727 MVERGYQEE

-771 KCHYTDVFICALLNA
+771 KCHYPDVFICALLNA
-786 QPMGFYGPAQLVAEA
+786 QPMGFYSPAQLVAEA
-801 KRSGVEVRPIDVNH
+801 KRSGVEVRPIDINN
-815 SQWDCSLETTDHARH
+815 SQWDCSLESTGHSRH

-844 YEAERLAA
+844 YEAERLTA
-852 SRHTGYQNVTDL
+852 SRHIAYQDINDL

-882 AFNSMG
+882 AFHSIG
-888 LTTRQALWEIKK
+888 LTSRQALWEIKK
-900 LARQHSTGLPL
+900 LARQQSSGLPL
-911 FSYAE
+911 FLYAE
-916 QRHKTIMPKEPETP
+916 QRYKTIMPEELKTS
-930 LPVATIGALVAQD
+930 LPIASLGNLVAQD
-943 YLATGLSLKAHPVSL
+943 YLATGLSLKAHPVTI
-958 LETYFL
+958 LEPYFL
-964 SDGWQPC
+964 VDGWHPC
-971 SVALDSIDGRK
+971 SIAIDIMDGK
-982 RHLIGLV
+982 KHQLIGLV
-989 TGRQRP
+989 TGRQMP

-1007 DADYSLNVIIWPDIV
+1007 DAHYSLNVIVWPAIV
-1022 ETYRAALLGAHLL
+1022 RAYRAALLGSHLL
-1035 GVSGRVQKQGKII
+1035 GVSGRIQKQGKII

-1059 AYLHYLKTSELKT
+1059 LYLQYLRTPELKM
-1072 PSLKS
+1072 PILKS
-1077 RDFH
+1077 RNFH

>member
-1 MKIESKMYQ
+1 MHE
-10 QDKSQPAY
+10 QDKVGGGY

-32 ASHPYELIETAA
+32 ASHPHELIETAA
-44 AEGWSSCGIADYHTI
+44 VEGWSSCGIADYHTI

-66 QSAVEHSVK
+66 QSAIEKSVK
-75 LLCGTRLIID
+75 LLCGVRLIVN
-85 CSEQVVTSEQTIQKD
+85 CSEQIEQSEQLMEED
-100 RIGVIIYAANR
+100 RIEVIIYAKNR
-111 VGYESLCQLLSRANM
+111 AGYESLSQFLSRLNM
-126 SLAHIPAIKRAAY
+126 ALAHIPAVKRATNLY
-139 SYVHVS
+139 IHVS

-150 GSDVFVIIEMPE
+150 SSDVFVIIEAPE
-162 LIENNMLMQCQQIQK
+162 LIKNYMAGQCQQIQK
-177 FVTAPL
+177 FVVAPL
-183 FLGTAIY
+183 LLGSAIY
-190 RDGNDTK
+190 RDGNDKK
-197 RLYYVSNLAARLGIS
+197 RLKYVSGLAARLGLRFI
-212 FVALANP
+212 ALAAP
-219 LYHHPSRRPLADVLY
+219 LYHHSSRRPLADVLY
-234 CIRNK
+234 CIRTK
-239 KTLASAGKGLSR
+239 QTLATAGRELSR
-251 NAERHLMKCTEYARL
+251 NAERHLMKISEYIRL
-266 WSQYPDAITTASQ
+266 WSEYPEAIMAASQ
-279 IAQAC
+279 VAQAC
-284 SFSLSQLSYEYP
+284 SFSLSELSYEYP
-296 EEIVPNGRTV
+296 EEIIPNGRSV

-323 DGIPDSV
+323 DGIPNEV
-330 DGYLKKELALIAKLN
+330 NNYLKKELALIAKLN

-408 DIDVYF
+408 DIDVDF

-426 YHKYGRH
+426 YNKYGRH
-433 RAGLA
+433 RAGIA

-448 ALIEIAKAFGLSRDI
+448 ALIEVAKVFGLSRDI
-463 QQALSAQIWG
+463 QQALSAQVWDG
-473 VKSNTLDSDLLI
+473 KSTSLSLELLC
-485 AAGLDPKDANLQL
+485 AAGLDPEDTKLQL
-498 ILKLVRQLQG
+498 ILKLVQQLHG

-520 VIARDRL
+520 VIAKDRL
-527 DSLCAIRPASM
+527 DSLCVIRPASM

-543 IEWDKDDLEALGLLK
+543 IEWDKNDLEALGLLK
-558 IDILALGMLSCLRRA
+558 VDILALGMLSCLRRA
-573 FDLLKQH
+573 FDLLKRH

-598 NMLCKAQSV
+598 NMLCEAQSV

-654 RRAGHEKIIYPS
+654 RRSGYEKIIYPS

-706 AMATFRKN
+706 AMATFRRN
-714 DLIHKFQERMVKG
+714 DLIHTFKERMIKG
-727 MVERGYDEA
+727 MVERGYQEE

-771 KCHYTDVFICALLNA
+771 KCHYPDVFICALLNA
-786 QPMGFYGPAQLVAEA
+786 QPMGFYSPAQLVAEA
-801 KRSGVEVRPIDVNH
+801 KRSGVEVRPIDINN
-815 SQWDCSLETTDHARH
+815 SQWDCSLESTGHSRH

-844 YEAERLAA
+844 YEAERLTA
-852 SRHTGYQNVTDL
+852 SRHIAYQDINDL

-882 AFNSMG
+882 AFHSIG
-888 LTTRQALWEIKK
+888 LTSRQALWEIKK
-900 LARQHSTGLPL
+900 LARQQSSGLPL
-911 FSYAE
+911 FLYAE
-916 QRHKTIMPKEPETP
+916 QRYKTIMPEELKTS
-930 LPVATIGALVAQD
+930 LPIASLGNLVAQD
-943 YLATGLSLKAHPVSL
+943 YLATGLSLKAHPVTI
-958 LETYFL
+958 LEPYFL
-964 SDGWQPC
+964 VDGWHPC
-971 SVALDSIDGRK
+971 SIAIDIMDGK
-982 RHLIGLV
+982 KHQLIGLV
-989 TGRQRP
+989 TGRQMP

-1007 DADYSLNVIIWPDIV
+1007 DAHYSLNVIVWPAIV
-1022 ETYRAALLGAHLL
+1022 RAYRAALLGSHLL
-1035 GVSGRVQKQGKII
+1035 GVSGRIQKQGKII
-1048 HLIAD
+1048 HFIAD

-1059 AYLHYLKTSELKT
+1059 LYLQYLRTPELKM
-1072 PSLKS
+1072 PILKS
-1077 RDFH
+1077 RNFH

>member
-1 MKIESKMYQ
+1 MHE
-10 QDKSQPAY
+10 QDKVGGGY

-32 ASHPYELIETAA
+32 ASHPHELIETAA
-44 AEGWSSCGIADYHTI
+44 VEGWSSCGIADYHTI

-66 QSAVEHSVK
+66 QSAIEKSVK
-75 LLCGTRLIID
+75 LLCGVRLIVN
-85 CSEQVVTSEQTIQKD
+85 CSEQIEQSEQLIEED
-100 RIGVIIYAANR
+100 SIEVIIYAKNR
-111 VGYESLCQLLSRANM
+111 TGYESLSQLLSRLNM
-126 SLAHIPAIKRAAY
+126 ALAHIPAVKRATNLY
-139 SYVHVS
+139 IHVS

-150 GSDVFVIIEMPE
+150 SSDVFVIIEAPE
-162 LIENNMLMQCQQIQK
+162 LIKNYMAGQFQQIQK
-177 FVTAPL
+177 FVVAPL
-183 FLGTAIY
+183 LLGSAIY
-190 RDGNDTK
+190 RDGNDKK
-197 RLYYVSNLAARLGIS
+197 RLKYVSGLAARLGLRFI
-212 FVALANP
+212 ALAAP
-219 LYHHPSRRPLADVLY
+219 LYHHSSRRPLADVLY
-234 CIRNK
+234 CIRTK
-239 KTLASAGKGLSR
+239 QTLATAGRELSR
-251 NAERHLMKCTEYARL
+251 NAERHLMKISEYIRL
-266 WSQYPDAITTASQ
+266 WSECPEAIMAASQ
-279 IAQAC
+279 VAQAC
-284 SFSLSQLSYEYP
+284 SFSLSELSYEYP
-296 EEIVPNGRTV
+296 EEIIPNGRSV

-323 DGIPDSV
+323 DGIPNEV
-330 DGYLKKELALIAKLN
+330 NNYLKKELALIAKLN

-408 DIDVYF
+408 DIDVDF

-426 YHKYGRH
+426 YNKYGRH
-433 RAGLA
+433 RAGIA

-448 ALIEIAKAFGLSRDI
+448 ALIEVAKVFGLSRDI
-463 QQALSAQIWG
+463 QQALSAQVWDG
-473 VKSNTLDSDLLI
+473 KSTSLSLELLR
-485 AAGLDPKDANLQL
+485 AAGLNPEDTKLQL
-498 ILKLVRQLQG
+498 ILKLVQQLHG

-520 VIARDRL
+520 VIAKDRL
-527 DSLCAIRPASM
+527 DSLCVIRPASM

-543 IEWDKDDLEALGLLK
+543 IEWDKNDLEALGLLK
-558 IDILALGMLSCLRRA
+558 VDILALGMLSCLRRA
-573 FDLLKQH
+573 FDLLKRH

-598 NMLCKAQSV
+598 NMLCEAQSV

-654 RRAGHEKIIYPS
+654 RRLGYEKIIYPS

-706 AMATFRKN
+706 AMATFRRN
-714 DLIHKFQERMVKG
+714 DLIHTFKERMIKG
-727 MVERGYDEA
+727 MVERGYQEE
-736 FAIRCF
+736 FATRCF

-749 TYGFPESHAA
+749 NYGFPESHAA

-771 KCHYTDVFICALLNA
+771 KCHYPDVFICALLNA
-786 QPMGFYGPAQLVAEA
+786 QPMGFYSPAQLVAEA
-801 KRSGVEVRPIDVNH
+801 KRSGVEVRPIDINN
-815 SQWDCSLETTDHARH
+815 SQWDCSLESTGHSRH

-844 YEAERLAA
+844 YEAERLTA
-852 SRHTGYQNVTDL
+852 SRHIAYQDINDL

-882 AFNSMG
+882 AFHSIG
-888 LTTRQALWEIKK
+888 LTSRQALWEIKK
-900 LARQHSTGLPL
+900 LARQQSSGLPL
-911 FSYAE
+911 FLYAE
-916 QRHKTIMPKEPETP
+916 QRYNTIMPEELKTS
-930 LPVATIGALVAQD
+930 LPIASLGNLVAQD
-943 YLATGLSLKAHPVSL
+943 YLATGLSLKALPVTI
-958 LETYFL
+958 LEPYFL
-964 SDGWQPC
+964 VDGWQPC
-971 SVALDSIDGRK
+971 SIAIDIMDGK
-982 RHLIGLV
+982 KHQLIGLV
-989 TGRQRP
+989 TGRQMP

-1007 DADYSLNVIIWPDIV
+1007 DAHYSLNVIVWPAIV
-1022 ETYRAALLGAHLL
+1022 RAYRAALLGSHLL
-1035 GVSGRVQKQGKII
+1035 GVSGRIQKQGKII

-1059 AYLHYLKTSELKT
+1059 LYLQYLRTPELKM
-1072 PSLKS
+1072 PVLKS
-1077 RDFH
+1077 RNFH

>member
-1 MKIESKMYQ
+1 MHE
-10 QDKSQPAY
+10 QDKVGGGY

-32 ASHPYELIETAA
+32 ASHPHELIETAA
-44 AEGWSSCGIADYHTI
+44 VEGWSSCGIADYHTI

-66 QSAVEHSVK
+66 QSAIEKSVK
-75 LLCGTRLIID
+75 LLCGVRLIVN
-85 CSEQVVTSEQTIQKD
+85 CSEQIEQSEQLIEED
-100 RIGVIIYAANR
+100 RIEVIIYAKNR
-111 VGYESLCQLLSRANM
+111 TGYESLSQLLSRLNM
-126 SLAHIPAIKRAAY
+126 ALAHIPAVKRATNLY
-139 SYVHVS
+139 IHVS

-150 GSDVFVIIEMPE
+150 SSDVFVIIEAPE
-162 LIENNMLMQCQQIQK
+162 LIKNYMAVQCQQIQK
-177 FVTAPL
+177 FVVAPL
-183 FLGTAIY
+183 LLGSAIY
-190 RDGNDTK
+190 RDGNDKK
-197 RLYYVSNLAARLGIS
+197 RLKYVSGLAARLGLRFI
-212 FVALANP
+212 ALAAP
-219 LYHHPSRRPLADVLY
+219 LYHHSSRRPLADVLY
-234 CIRNK
+234 CIRTK
-239 KTLASAGKGLSR
+239 QTLATAGRELSR
-251 NAERHLMKCTEYARL
+251 NAERHLMKISEYTRL
-266 WSQYPDAITTASQ
+266 WSEYPEAIMAASQ
-279 IAQAC
+279 VAQAC
-284 SFSLSQLSYEYP
+284 SFSLSELSYEYP
-296 EEIVPNGRTV
+296 EEIIPNGRSV

-323 DGIPDSV
+323 DGIPNEV
-330 DGYLKKELALIAKLN
+330 NNYLKKELALIAKLN

-408 DIDVYF
+408 DIDVDF

-426 YHKYGRH
+426 YNKYGRH
-433 RAGLA
+433 RAGIA

-448 ALIEIAKAFGLSRDI
+448 ALIEVAKVFGLSRDI
-463 QQALSAQIWG
+463 QQALSAQVWDG
-473 VKSNTLDSDLLI
+473 KSTSLSLELLC
-485 AAGLDPKDANLQL
+485 AAGLDPEDTKLQL
-498 ILKLVRQLQG
+498 ILKLVQQLHG

-520 VIARDRL
+520 VIAKDRL
-527 DSLCAIRPASM
+527 DSLCVIRPASM

-543 IEWDKDDLEALGLLK
+543 IEWDKNDLEALGLLK
-558 IDILALGMLSCLRRA
+558 VDILALGMLSCLRRA
-573 FDLLKQH
+573 FDLLKRH

-598 NMLCKAQSV
+598 NMLCEAQSV

-654 RRAGHEKIIYPS
+654 RRSGYEKIIYPS

-706 AMATFRKN
+706 AMATFRRN
-714 DLIHKFQERMVKG
+714 DLIHTFKERMIKG
-727 MVERGYDEA
+727 MVERGYQEE

-771 KCHYTDVFICALLNA
+771 KCHYPDVFICALLNA
-786 QPMGFYGPAQLVAEA
+786 QPMGFYSPAQLVAEA
-801 KRSGVEVRPIDVNH
+801 KRSGVEVRPIDINN
-815 SQWDCSLETTDHARH
+815 SQWDCSLESTGHSRH

-844 YEAERLAA
+844 YEAERLTA
-852 SRHTGYQNVTDL
+852 SRHIAYQDINDL

-882 AFNSMG
+882 AFHSIG
-888 LTTRQALWEIKK
+888 LTSRQALWEIKK
-900 LARQHSTGLPL
+900 LARQQSSGLPL
-911 FSYAE
+911 FLYAE
-916 QRHKTIMPKEPETP
+916 QRYKTIMPEELKTS
-930 LPVATIGALVAQD
+930 LPIASLGNLVAQD
-943 YLATGLSLKAHPVSL
+943 YLATGLSLKAHPVTI
-958 LETYFL
+958 LEPYFL
-964 SDGWQPC
+964 VDGWHPC
-971 SVALDSIDGRK
+971 SIAIDIMDGK
-982 RHLIGLV
+982 KHQLIGLV
-989 TGRQRP
+989 TGRQMP

-1007 DADYSLNVIIWPDIV
+1007 DAHYSLNVIVWPAIV
-1022 ETYRAALLGAHLL
+1022 RAYRAALLGSHLL
-1035 GVSGRVQKQGKII
+1035 GVSGRIQKQGKII

-1059 AYLHYLKTSELKT
+1059 LYLQYLRTPELKM
-1072 PSLKS
+1072 PILKS
-1077 RDFH
+1077 RNFH

>member
-1 MKIESKMYQ
+1 MHE
-10 QDKSQPAY
+10 QDKVGGGY

-32 ASHPYELIETAA
+32 ASHPHELIETAA
-44 AEGWSSCGIADYHTI
+44 VEGWSSCGIADYHTI

-66 QSAVEHSVK
+66 QSAIEKSVK
-75 LLCGTRLIID
+75 LLCGVRLIIN
-85 CSEQVVTSEQTIQKD
+85 CSEQIEQSEQLIEED
-100 RIGVIIYAANR
+100 RIEVIIYAKNR
-111 VGYESLCQLLSRANM
+111 TGYESLSQLLSRLNM
-126 SLAHIPAIKRAAY
+126 ALAHIPAVKRATNLY
-139 SYVHVS
+139 IHVS

-150 GSDVFVIIEMPE
+150 SSDVFVIIEAPE
-162 LIENNMLMQCQQIQK
+162 LIKNYMAGQCQQIQK
-177 FVTAPL
+177 FVVAPL
-183 FLGTAIY
+183 LLGSAIY
-190 RDGNDTK
+190 RDGNDKK
-197 RLYYVSNLAARLGIS
+197 RLKYVSGLAARLGLRFI
-212 FVALANP
+212 ALAAP
-219 LYHHPSRRPLADVLY
+219 LYHHSSRRPLADVLY
-234 CIRNK
+234 CIRTK
-239 KTLASAGKGLSR
+239 QTLATAGRELSR
-251 NAERHLMKCTEYARL
+251 NAERHLMKISEYTRL
-266 WSQYPDAITTASQ
+266 WSEYPEAIMAASQ
-279 IAQAC
+279 VAQAC
-284 SFSLSQLSYEYP
+284 SFSLSELSYEYP
-296 EEIVPNGRTV
+296 EEIIPNGRSV
-306 MDELIYQT
+306 MGELIYQT

-323 DGIPDSV
+323 DGIPNEV
-330 DGYLKKELALIAKLN
+330 NNYLKKELALIAKLN

-408 DIDVYF
+408 DIDVDF

-426 YHKYGRH
+426 YNKYGRH
-433 RAGLA
+433 RAGIA

-448 ALIEIAKAFGLSRDI
+448 ALIEVAKVFGLSRDI
-463 QQALSAQIWG
+463 QQALSAQVWDG
-473 VKSNTLDSDLLI
+473 KSTSLSLELLC
-485 AAGLDPKDANLQL
+485 AAGLDPEDTKLQL
-498 ILKLVRQLQG
+498 ILKLVQQLHG

-520 VIARDRL
+520 VIAKDRL
-527 DSLCAIRPASM
+527 DSLCVIRPASM

-543 IEWDKDDLEALGLLK
+543 IEWDKNDLEALGLLK
-558 IDILALGMLSCLRRA
+558 VDILALGMLSCLRRA
-573 FDLLKQH
+573 FDLLKRH

-598 NMLCKAQSV
+598 NMLCEAQSV

-654 RRAGHEKIIYPS
+654 RRLGYEKIIYPS

-706 AMATFRKN
+706 AMATFRRN
-714 DLIHKFQERMVKG
+714 DLIHTFKERMIKG
-727 MVERGYDEA
+727 MVERGYQEE
-736 FAIRCF
+736 FATRCF

-771 KCHYTDVFICALLNA
+771 KCHYPDVFICALLNA
-786 QPMGFYGPAQLVAEA
+786 QPMGFYSPAQLVAEA
-801 KRSGVEVRPIDVNH
+801 KRSGVEVRPIDINN
-815 SQWDCSLETTDHARH
+815 SQWDCSLESTGHSRH

-844 YEAERLAA
+844 YEAERLTA
-852 SRHTGYQNVTDL
+852 SRHIAYQDINDL

-882 AFNSMG
+882 AFHSIG
-888 LTTRQALWEIKK
+888 LTSRQALWEIKK
-900 LARQHSTGLPL
+900 LARQQSSGLPL
-911 FSYAE
+911 FLYAE
-916 QRHKTIMPKEPETP
+916 QRYKTIMPEELKTS
-930 LPVATIGALVAQD
+930 LPIASLGNLVAQD
-943 YLATGLSLKAHPVSL
+943 YLATGLSLKAHPVTI
-958 LETYFL
+958 LEPYFL
-964 SDGWQPC
+964 VDGWHPC
-971 SVALDSIDGRK
+971 SIAIDIMDGK
-982 RHLIGLV
+982 KHQLIGLV
-989 TGRQRP
+989 TGRQMP

-1007 DADYSLNVIIWPDIV
+1007 DAHYSLNVIVWPAIV
-1022 ETYRAALLGAHLL
+1022 RAYRAALLGSHLL
-1035 GVSGRVQKQGKII
+1035 GVSGRIQKQGKII

-1059 AYLHYLKTSELKT
+1059 LYLQYLRTPELKM
-1072 PSLKS
+1072 PILKS
-1077 RDFH
+1077 RNFH

>member
-1 MKIESKMYQ
+1 MHE
-10 QDKSQPAY
+10 QDKVGGGY

-32 ASHPYELIETAA
+32 ASHPHELIETAA

-66 QSAVEHSVK
+66 QSAIEKSVK
-75 LLCGTRLIID
+75 LLCGVRLIIN
-85 CSEQVVTSEQTIQKD
+85 CSEQIEQSEQLMEED
-100 RIGVIIYAANR
+100 RIEVIIYAKNR
-111 VGYESLCQLLSRANM
+111 AGYESLSQFLSRLNM
-126 SLAHIPAIKRAAY
+126 ALAHIPAVKRATNLY
-139 SYVHVS
+139 IHVS

-150 GSDVFVIIEMPE
+150 SSDVFVIIEAPE
-162 LIENNMLMQCQQIQK
+162 LIKNYMAGQCQQIQK
-177 FVTAPL
+177 FVVAPL
-183 FLGTAIY
+183 LLGSAIY
-190 RDGNDTK
+190 RDGNDKK
-197 RLYYVSNLAARLGIS
+197 RLKYVSGLAARLGLRFI
-212 FVALANP
+212 ALAAP
-219 LYHHPSRRPLADVLY
+219 LYHHSSRRPLADVLY
-234 CIRNK
+234 CIRTK
-239 KTLASAGKGLSR
+239 QTLATAGRELSR
-251 NAERHLMKCTEYARL
+251 NAERHLMKISEYIRL
-266 WSQYPDAITTASQ
+266 WSEYPEAIMAASQ
-279 IAQAC
+279 VAQAC
-284 SFSLSQLSYEYP
+284 SFSLSELSYEYP
-296 EEIVPNGRTV
+296 EEIVPNGRSV

-323 DGIPDSV
+323 DGIPNEV
-330 DGYLKKELALIAKLN
+330 NNYLKKELALIAKLN

-408 DIDVYF
+408 DIDVDF

-426 YHKYGRH
+426 YNKYGRH
-433 RAGLA
+433 RAGIA
-438 ASIVTYRKRS
+438 ASIVTYRRRS
-448 ALIEIAKAFGLSRDI
+448 ALIEVAKVFGLSRDI
-463 QQALSAQIWG
+463 QQALSAQVWDG
-473 VKSNTLDSDLLI
+473 KSTSLSLELLR
-485 AAGLDPKDANLQL
+485 AAGLNPEDTKLQL
-498 ILKLVRQLQG
+498 ILKLVQQLHG

-520 VIARDRL
+520 VIAKDRL
-527 DSLCAIRPASM
+527 DSLCVIRPASM

-543 IEWDKDDLEALGLLK
+543 IEWDKNDLEALGLLK
-558 IDILALGMLSCLRRA
+558 VDILALGMLSCLRRA
-573 FDLLKQH
+573 FDLLKRH

-598 NMLCKAQSV
+598 NMLCEAQSV

-654 RRAGHEKIIYPS
+654 RRSGYEKIIYPS

-706 AMATFRKN
+706 AMATFRRN
-714 DLIHKFQERMVKG
+714 DLIHTFKERMIKG
-727 MVERGYDEA
+727 MVERGYQEE

-771 KCHYTDVFICALLNA
+771 KCHYPDVFICALLNA
-786 QPMGFYGPAQLVAEA
+786 QPMGFYSPAQLVAEA
-801 KRSGVEVRPIDVNH
+801 KRSGVEVRPIDINN
-815 SQWDCSLETTDHARH
+815 SQWDCSLESTGHSRH

-844 YEAERLAA
+844 YEAERLTA
-852 SRHTGYQNVTDL
+852 SRHIAYQDINDL

-882 AFNSMG
+882 AFHSIG
-888 LTTRQALWEIKK
+888 LTSRQALWEIKK
-900 LARQHSTGLPL
+900 LARQQSSGLPL
-911 FSYAE
+911 FLYAE
-916 QRHKTIMPKEPETP
+916 QRYKSIMPEELKIS
-930 LPVATIGALVAQD
+930 LPAASLGNLVAQD
-943 YLATGLSLKAHPVSL
+943 YLATGLSLKAHPVTI
-958 LETYFL
+958 LEPYFL
-964 SDGWQPC
+964 VDGWHPC
-971 SVALDSIDGRK
+971 SIAIDIMDGK
-982 RHLIGLV
+982 KHQLIGLV
-989 TGRQRP
+989 TGRQMP

-1007 DADYSLNVIIWPDIV
+1007 DAHYSLNVIVWPAIV
-1022 ETYRAALLGAHLL
+1022 RAYRAALLGSHLL
-1035 GVSGRVQKQGKII
+1035 GVSGRIQKQGKII

-1059 AYLHYLKTSELKT
+1059 LYLQYLRTPELKM
-1072 PSLKS
+1072 PILKS
-1077 RDFH
+1077 RNFH

>member
-1 MKIESKMYQ
+1 MHE
-10 QDKSQPAY
+10 QDKVGGGY

-32 ASHPYELIETAA
+32 ASHPHELIETAA
-44 AEGWSSCGIADYHTI
+44 VEGWSSCGIADYHTI

-66 QSAVEHSVK
+66 QSAIEKSVK
-75 LLCGTRLIID
+75 LLCGVRLIIN
-85 CSEQVVTSEQTIQKD
+85 CSEQIEQSEQLIEED
-100 RIGVIIYAANR
+100 RIEVIIYAKNR
-111 VGYESLCQLLSRANM
+111 TGYESLSQLLSRLNM
-126 SLAHIPAIKRAAY
+126 ALAHIPAVKRATNLY
-139 SYVHVS
+139 IHVS

-150 GSDVFVIIEMPE
+150 SSDVFVIIEAPE
-162 LIENNMLMQCQQIQK
+162 LIKNYMAGQCQQIQK
-177 FVTAPL
+177 FVVAPL
-183 FLGTAIY
+183 LLGSAIY
-190 RDGNDTK
+190 RDGNDKK
-197 RLYYVSNLAARLGIS
+197 RLKYVSGLAARLGLRFI
-212 FVALANP
+212 ALAAP
-219 LYHHPSRRPLADVLY
+219 LYHHSSRRPLADVLY
-234 CIRNK
+234 CIRTK
-239 KTLASAGKGLSR
+239 QTLATAGRELSR
-251 NAERHLMKCTEYARL
+251 NAERHLMKISEYTRL
-266 WSQYPDAITTASQ
+266 WSEYPEAIMAASQ
-279 IAQAC
+279 VAQAC
-284 SFSLSQLSYEYP
+284 SFSLSELSYEYP
-296 EEIVPNGRTV
+296 EEIIPNGRSV

-323 DGIPDSV
+323 DGIPNEV
-330 DGYLKKELALIAKLN
+330 NNYLKKELALIAKLN

-408 DIDVYF
+408 DIDVDF

-426 YHKYGRH
+426 YNKYGRH
-433 RAGLA
+433 RAGIA

-448 ALIEIAKAFGLSRDI
+448 ALIEVAKVFGLSRDI
-463 QQALSAQIWG
+463 QQALSAQVWDG
-473 VKSNTLDSDLLI
+473 KSTSLSLELLC
-485 AAGLDPKDANLQL
+485 AAGLDPEDTKLQL
-498 ILKLVRQLQG
+498 ILKLVKQLHG

-520 VIARDRL
+520 VIAKDRL
-527 DSLCAIRPASM
+527 DSLCVIRPASM

-543 IEWDKDDLEALGLLK
+543 IEWDKNDLEALGLLK
-558 IDILALGMLSCLRRA
+558 VDILALGMLSCLRRA
-573 FDLLKQH
+573 FDLLKRH

-598 NMLCKAQSV
+598 NMLCEAQSV

-654 RRAGHEKIIYPS
+654 RRSGYEKIIYPS

-706 AMATFRKN
+706 AMATFRRN
-714 DLIHKFQERMVKG
+714 DLIHTFKERMIKG
-727 MVERGYDEA
+727 MVERGYQEE

-771 KCHYTDVFICALLNA
+771 KCHYPDAFICALLNA
-786 QPMGFYGPAQLVAEA
+786 QPMGFYSPAQLVAEA
-801 KRSGVEVRPIDVNH
+801 KRSGVEVRPIDINN
-815 SQWDCSLETTDHARH
+815 SQWDCSLESTGHSRH

-844 YEAERLAA
+844 YEAERLTA
-852 SRHTGYQNVTDL
+852 SRHIAYQDINDL

-882 AFNSMG
+882 AFHSIG
-888 LTTRQALWEIKK
+888 LTSRQALWEIKK
-900 LARQHSTGLPL
+900 LARQQSSGLPL
-911 FSYAE
+911 FLYAE
-916 QRHKTIMPKEPETP
+916 QRYKSIMPEELKTS
-930 LPVATIGALVAQD
+930 LPAASLGNLVAQD
-943 YLATGLSLKAHPVSL
+943 YLATGLSLKAHPVTI
-958 LETYFL
+958 LEPYFL
-964 SDGWQPC
+964 VDGWHPC
-971 SVALDSIDGRK
+971 SIAIDIMDGK
-982 RHLIGLV
+982 KHQLIGLV
-989 TGRQRP
+989 TGRQMP

-1007 DADYSLNVIIWPDIV
+1007 DAHYSLNVIVWPAIV
-1022 ETYRAALLGAHLL
+1022 RAYRAALLGSHLL
-1035 GVSGRVQKQGKII
+1035 GVSGRIQKQGKII

-1059 AYLHYLKTSELKT
+1059 LYLQYLRTPELKM
-1072 PSLKS
+1072 SILKS
-1077 RDFH
+1077 RNFH

>member
-1 MKIESKMYQ
+1 MHE
-10 QDKSQPAY
+10 QDKVGGGY

-32 ASHPYELIETAA
+32 ASHPHELIETAA
-44 AEGWSSCGIADYHTI
+44 VEGWSSCGIADYHTI

-66 QSAVEHSVK
+66 QSAIEKSVK
-75 LLCGTRLIID
+75 LLCGVRLIVN
-85 CSEQVVTSEQTIQKD
+85 CSEQIEQSEQLIEED
-100 RIGVIIYAANR
+100 RIEVIIYAKNR
-111 VGYESLCQLLSRANM
+111 TGYESLSQLLSRLNM
-126 SLAHIPAIKRAAY
+126 ALAHIPAVKRATNLY
-139 SYVHVS
+139 IHVS

-150 GSDVFVIIEMPE
+150 SSDVFVIIEAPE
-162 LIENNMLMQCQQIQK
+162 LIKNYMAGQFQQIQK
-177 FVTAPL
+177 FVVAPL
-183 FLGTAIY
+183 LLGSAIY
-190 RDGNDTK
+190 RDGNDKK
-197 RLYYVSNLAARLGIS
+197 RLEYISGLAARLGLRFI
-212 FVALANP
+212 ALAAP
-219 LYHHPSRRPLADVLY
+219 LYHHSSRRPLADVLY
-234 CIRNK
+234 CIRTK
-239 KTLASAGKGLSR
+239 QTLATAGRELSR
-251 NAERHLMKCTEYARL
+251 NAERHLMKISEYTRL
-266 WSQYPDAITTASQ
+266 WSEYPEAIMAASQ
-279 IAQAC
+279 VAQAC
-284 SFSLSQLSYEYP
+284 SFSLSELSYEYP
-296 EEIVPNGRTV
+296 EEIIPNGRSV

-323 DGIPDSV
+323 DGIPNEV
-330 DGYLKKELALIAKLN
+330 NNYLKKELALIAKLN

-408 DIDVYF
+408 DIDVDF

-426 YHKYGRH
+426 YNKYGRH
-433 RAGLA
+433 RAGIA

-448 ALIEIAKAFGLSRDI
+448 ALIEVAKVFGLSRDI
-463 QQALSAQIWG
+463 QQALSAQVWDG
-473 VKSNTLDSDLLI
+473 KSTSLSLELLC
-485 AAGLDPKDANLQL
+485 AAGLDPEDTKLQL
-498 ILKLVRQLQG
+498 ILKLVQQLHG

-520 VIARDRL
+520 VIAKDRL
-527 DSLCAIRPASM
+527 DSLCVIRPASM

-543 IEWDKDDLEALGLLK
+543 IEWDKNDLEALGLLK
-558 IDILALGMLSCLRRA
+558 VDILALGMLSCLRRA
-573 FDLLKQH
+573 FDLLKRH

-598 NMLCKAQSV
+598 NMLCEAQSV

-654 RRAGHEKIIYPS
+654 RRSGYEKIIYPS

-706 AMATFRKN
+706 AMATFRRN
-714 DLIHKFQERMVKG
+714 DLIHTFKERMIKG
-727 MVERGYDEA
+727 MVERGYQEE
-736 FAIRCF
+736 FATRCF

-771 KCHYTDVFICALLNA
+771 KCHYPDVFICALLNA
-786 QPMGFYGPAQLVAEA
+786 QPMGFYSPAQLVAEA
-801 KRSGVEVRPIDVNH
+801 KRSGVEVRPIDINN
-815 SQWDCSLETTDHARH
+815 SQWDCSLESTGHSRH

-844 YEAERLAA
+844 YEAERLTA
-852 SRHTGYQNVTDL
+852 SRHIAYQDINDL

-882 AFNSMG
+882 AFHSIG
-888 LTTRQALWEIKK
+888 LTSRQALWEIKK
-900 LARQHSTGLPL
+900 LARQQSSGLPL
-911 FSYAE
+911 FLYAE
-916 QRHKTIMPKEPETP
+916 QRYKTIMPEELKTS
-930 LPVATIGALVAQD
+930 LPIASLGNLVAQD
-943 YLATGLSLKAHPVSL
+943 YLATGLSLKAHPVTI
-958 LETYFL
+958 LEPYFL
-964 SDGWQPC
+964 VDGWHPC
-971 SVALDSIDGRK
+971 SIAIDIMDRK
-982 RHLIGLV
+982 KHQLIGLV
-989 TGRQRP
+989 TGRQMP

-1007 DADYSLNVIIWPDIV
+1007 DAHYSLNVIVWPAIV
-1022 ETYRAALLGAHLL
+1022 RAYRAALLGSHLL
-1035 GVSGRVQKQGKII
+1035 GVSGRIQKQGKII

-1059 AYLHYLKTSELKT
+1059 LYLQYLRT
-1072 PSLKS
+1072 PEFKMPILKS
-1077 RDFH
+1077 RNFH

>member
-1 MKIESKMYQ
+1 MHE
-10 QDKSQPAY
+10 QDKVGGGY

-32 ASHPYELIETAA
+32 ASHPHELIETAA
-44 AEGWSSCGIADYHTI
+44 VEGWSSCGIADYHTI

-66 QSAVEHSVK
+66 QSAIEKSVK
-75 LLCGTRLIID
+75 LLCGVRLIIN
-85 CSEQVVTSEQTIQKD
+85 CSEQIEQSEQLIEED
-100 RIGVIIYAANR
+100 RIEVIIYAKNR
-111 VGYESLCQLLSRANM
+111 TGYESLSQLLSRLNM
-126 SLAHIPAIKRAAY
+126 ALAHIPAVKRATNLY
-139 SYVHVS
+139 IHVS

-150 GSDVFVIIEMPE
+150 SSDVFVIIEAPE
-162 LIENNMLMQCQQIQK
+162 LIKNYIAGQCQQIQK
-177 FVTAPL
+177 FVVAPL
-183 FLGTAIY
+183 LLGSAIY
-190 RDGNDTK
+190 RDGNDKK
-197 RLYYVSNLAARLGIS
+197 RLKYVSGLAARLGLRFI
-212 FVALANP
+212 ALAAP
-219 LYHHPSRRPLADVLY
+219 LYHHSSRRPLADVLY
-234 CIRNK
+234 CIRTK
-239 KTLASAGKGLSR
+239 QTLATAGRELSR
-251 NAERHLMKCTEYARL
+251 NAERHLMKISEYIRL
-266 WSQYPDAITTASQ
+266 WSEYPEAIMAASQ
-279 IAQAC
+279 VAQAC
-284 SFSLSQLSYEYP
+284 SFSLSELSYEYP
-296 EEIVPNGRTV
+296 EEIIPNGRSV

-323 DGIPDSV
+323 DGIPNEV
-330 DGYLKKELALIAKLN
+330 NNYLKKELALIAKLN

-408 DIDVYF
+408 DIDVDF

-426 YHKYGRH
+426 YNKYGRH
-433 RAGLA
+433 RAGIA

-448 ALIEIAKAFGLSRDI
+448 ALIEVAKVFGLSRDI
-463 QQALSAQIWG
+463 QQALSAQVWDG
-473 VKSNTLDSDLLI
+473 KSTSLSLELLC
-485 AAGLDPKDANLQL
+485 AAGLDPEDTKLQL
-498 ILKLVRQLQG
+498 ILKLVQQLHG

-520 VIARDRL
+520 VIAKDRL
-527 DSLCAIRPASM
+527 DSLCVIRPASM

-543 IEWDKDDLEALGLLK
+543 IEWDKNDLEALGLLK
-558 IDILALGMLSCLRRA
+558 VDILALGMLSCLRRA
-573 FDLLKQH
+573 FDLLKRH

-598 NMLCKAQSV
+598 NMLCEAQSV

-654 RRAGHEKIIYPS
+654 RRSGYEKIIYPS

-706 AMATFRKN
+706 AMATFRRN
-714 DLIHKFQERMVKG
+714 DLIHTFKERMIKG
-727 MVERGYDEA
+727 MVERGYQEE

-771 KCHYTDVFICALLNA
+771 KCHYPDAFICALLNA
-786 QPMGFYGPAQLVAEA
+786 QPMGFYSPAQLVAEA
-801 KRSGVEVRPIDVNH
+801 KRSGVEVRPIDINN
-815 SQWDCSLETTDHARH
+815 SQWDCSLESTGHSRH

-844 YEAERLAA
+844 YEAERLTA
-852 SRHTGYQNVTDL
+852 SRHIAYQDINDL

-882 AFNSMG
+882 AFHSIG
-888 LTTRQALWEIKK
+888 LTSRQALWEIKK
-900 LARQHSTGLPL
+900 LARQQSSGLPL
-911 FSYAE
+911 FLYAE
-916 QRHKTIMPKEPETP
+916 QRYKTIMPEELKTS
-930 LPVATIGALVAQD
+930 LPIASLGNLVAQD
-943 YLATGLSLKAHPVSL
+943 YLATGLSLKAHPVTI
-958 LETYFL
+958 LEPYFL
-964 SDGWQPC
+964 VDGWHPC
-971 SVALDSIDGRK
+971 SIAIDIMDGK
-982 RHLIGLV
+982 KHQLIGLV
-989 TGRQRP
+989 TGRQMP

-1007 DADYSLNVIIWPDIV
+1007 DAHYSLNVIVWPAIV
-1022 ETYRAALLGAHLL
+1022 RAYRAALLGSHLL
-1035 GVSGRVQKQGKII
+1035 GVSGRIQKQGKII

-1059 AYLHYLKTSELKT
+1059 LYLQYLRTPELKM
-1072 PSLKS
+1072 PILKS
-1077 RDFH
+1077 RNFH

>member
-1 MKIESKMYQ
+1 MHE
-10 QDKSQPAY
+10 QDKVGGGY

-32 ASHPYELIETAA
+32 ASHPHELIETAA
-44 AEGWSSCGIADYHTI
+44 VEGWSSCGIADYHTI

-66 QSAVEHSVK
+66 QSAIEKSVNV
-75 LLCGTRLIID
+75 LCGVLLIVN
-85 CSEQVVTSEQTIQKD
+85 CSEQIEQSEQLTEEDSIE
-100 RIGVIIYAANR
+100 VIIYAKNR
-111 VGYESLCQLLSRANM
+111 TGYESLSQLLSRLNM
-126 SLAHIPAIKRAAY
+126 ALAHIPAVKRATNLY
-139 SYVHVS
+139 IHVS

-150 GSDVFVIIEMPE
+150 SSDVFVIIEAPE
-162 LIENNMLMQCQQIQK
+162 LIKNYMAGQCQQIQK
-177 FVTAPL
+177 FVVAPL
-183 FLGTAIY
+183 LLGSAIY
-190 RDGNDTK
+190 RDGNDKK
-197 RLYYVSNLAARLGIS
+197 RLKYVSGLAARLGLRFI
-212 FVALANP
+212 ALAAP
-219 LYHHPSRRPLADVLY
+219 LYHHSSRRPLADVLY
-234 CIRNK
+234 CIRTK
-239 KTLASAGKGLSR
+239 QTLATAGRELSR
-251 NAERHLMKCTEYARL
+251 NAERHLMKISEYTRL
-266 WSQYPDAITTASQ
+266 WSEYPEAIMAASQ
-279 IAQAC
+279 VAQAC
-284 SFSLSQLSYEYP
+284 SFSLSELSYEYP
-296 EEIVPNGRTV
+296 EEIIPNGRSV

-323 DGIPDSV
+323 DGIPNEV
-330 DGYLKKELALIAKLN
+330 NNYLKKELALIAKLN

-408 DIDVYF
+408 DIDVDF

-426 YHKYGRH
+426 YNKYGRH
-433 RAGLA
+433 RAGIA

-448 ALIEIAKAFGLSRDI
+448 ALIEVAKVFGLSRDI
-463 QQALSAQIWG
+463 QQALSAQVWDG
-473 VKSNTLDSDLLI
+473 KSTSLSLELLC
-485 AAGLDPKDANLQL
+485 AAGLDPEDTKLQL
-498 ILKLVRQLQG
+498 ILKLVQQLHG

-520 VIARDRL
+520 VIAKDRL
-527 DSLCAIRPASM
+527 DSLCVIRPASM

-543 IEWDKDDLEALGLLK
+543 IEWDKNDLEALGLLK
-558 IDILALGMLSCLRRA
+558 VDILALGMLSCLRRA
-573 FDLLKQH
+573 FDLLKRH

-598 NMLCKAQSV
+598 NMLCEAQSV

-654 RRAGHEKIIYPS
+654 RRLGYEKIIYPS
-666 DELKQ
+666 DELKR

-706 AMATFRKN
+706 AMATFRRN
-714 DLIHKFQERMVKG
+714 DLIHTFKERMIKG
-727 MVERGYDEA
+727 MVERGYQEE
-736 FAIRCF
+736 FATRCF

-771 KCHYTDVFICALLNA
+771 KCHYPDVFICALLNA
-786 QPMGFYGPAQLVAEA
+786 QPMGFYSPAQLVAEA
-801 KRSGVEVRPIDVNH
+801 KRSGVEVRPIDINN
-815 SQWDCSLETTDHARH
+815 SQWDCSLESTGHSRH

-844 YEAERLAA
+844 YEAERLTA
-852 SRHTGYQNVTDL
+852 SRHIAYQDINDL

-882 AFNSMG
+882 AFHSIG
-888 LTTRQALWEIKK
+888 LTSRQALWEIKK
-900 LARQHSTGLPL
+900 LARQQSSGLPL
-911 FSYAE
+911 FLYAE
-916 QRHKTIMPKEPETP
+916 QRYKTIMPEELKTS
-930 LPVATIGALVAQD
+930 LPIASLGNLVAQD
-943 YLATGLSLKAHPVSL
+943 YLATGLSLKAHPVTI
-958 LETYFL
+958 LEPYFL
-964 SDGWQPC
+964 VDGWQPC
-971 SVALDSIDGRK
+971 SIAIDIMDGK
-982 RHLIGLV
+982 KHQLIGLV
-989 TGRQRP
+989 TGRQMP

-1007 DADYSLNVIIWPDIV
+1007 DAHYSLNVIVWPAIV
-1022 ETYRAALLGAHLL
+1022 RAYRAALLGSHLL
-1035 GVSGRVQKQGKII
+1035 GVSGRIQKQGKII
-1048 HLIAD
+1048 HFIAD

-1059 AYLHYLKTSELKT
+1059 LYLQYLRTPELKM
-1072 PSLKS
+1072 PILKS
-1077 RDFH
+1077 RNFH

>member
-1 MKIESKMYQ
+1 MHE
-10 QDKSQPAY
+10 QDKVGGGY

-32 ASHPYELIETAA
+32 ASHPHELIETAA
-44 AEGWSSCGIADYHTI
+44 VEGWSSCGIADYHTI

-66 QSAVEHSVK
+66 QSAIEKSVK
-75 LLCGTRLIID
+75 LLCGVRLIVN
-85 CSEQVVTSEQTIQKD
+85 CSEQIEQSEQLIEED
-100 RIGVIIYAANR
+100 SIEVIIYAKNR
-111 VGYESLCQLLSRANM
+111 TGYESLSQLLSRLNM
-126 SLAHIPAIKRAAY
+126 ALAHIPAVKRATNLY
-139 SYVHVS
+139 IHVS

-150 GSDVFVIIEMPE
+150 SSDVFVIIEAPE
-162 LIENNMLMQCQQIQK
+162 LIKNYMAGQCQQIQK
-177 FVTAPL
+177 FVVAPL
-183 FLGTAIY
+183 LLGSAIY
-190 RDGNDTK
+190 RDGNDKK
-197 RLYYVSNLAARLGIS
+197 RLKYVSGLAARLGLRFI
-212 FVALANP
+212 ALAAP
-219 LYHHPSRRPLADVLY
+219 LYHHSSRRPLADVLY
-234 CIRNK
+234 CIRTK
-239 KTLASAGKGLSR
+239 QTLATAGRKLSR
-251 NAERHLMKCTEYARL
+251 NAERHLMKISEYTRL
-266 WSQYPDAITTASQ
+266 WSEYPEAIMAASQ
-279 IAQAC
+279 VAQAC
-284 SFSLSQLSYEYP
+284 SFSLSELSYEYP
-296 EEIVPNGRTV
+296 EEIIPNGRSV
-306 MDELIYQT
+306 MGELIYQT

-323 DGIPDSV
+323 DGIPNEV
-330 DGYLKKELALIAKLN
+330 NNYLKKELALIAKLN

-408 DIDVYF
+408 DIDVDF

-426 YHKYGRH
+426 YNKYGRH
-433 RAGLA
+433 RAGIA

-448 ALIEIAKAFGLSRDI
+448 ALIEVAKVFGLSRDI
-463 QQALSAQIWG
+463 QQALSAQVWDG
-473 VKSNTLDSDLLI
+473 KSTSLSLELLC
-485 AAGLDPKDANLQL
+485 AAGLDPEDTKLQL
-498 ILKLVRQLQG
+498 ILKLVQQLHG

-520 VIARDRL
+520 VIAKDRL
-527 DSLCAIRPASM
+527 DSLCVIRPASM

-543 IEWDKDDLEALGLLK
+543 IEWDKNDLEALGLLK
-558 IDILALGMLSCLRRA
+558 VDILALGMLSCLRRA
-573 FDLLKQH
+573 FDLLKRH

-598 NMLCKAQSV
+598 NMLCEAQSV

-654 RRAGHEKIIYPS
+654 RRLGYEKIIYPS

-706 AMATFRKN
+706 AMATFRRN
-714 DLIHKFQERMVKG
+714 DLIHTFKERMIKG
-727 MVERGYDEA
+727 MVERGYQEE
-736 FAIRCF
+736 FATRCF

-771 KCHYTDVFICALLNA
+771 KCHYPDVFICALLNA
-786 QPMGFYGPAQLVAEA
+786 QPMGFYSPAQLVAEA
-801 KRSGVEVRPIDVNH
+801 KRSGVEVRPIDINN
-815 SQWDCSLETTDHARH
+815 SQWDCSLESTGHSRH

-844 YEAERLAA
+844 YEAERLTA
-852 SRHTGYQNVTDL
+852 SRHIAYQDINDL

-882 AFNSMG
+882 AFHSIG
-888 LTTRQALWEIKK
+888 LTSRQALWEIKK
-900 LARQHSTGLPL
+900 LARQQSSGLPL
-911 FSYAE
+911 FLYAE
-916 QRHKTIMPKEPETP
+916 QRYKTIMPEELKTS
-930 LPVATIGALVAQD
+930 LPIASLGNLVAQD
-943 YLATGLSLKAHPVSL
+943 YLATGLSLKAHPVTI
-958 LETYFL
+958 LEPYFL
-964 SDGWQPC
+964 VDGWHPC
-971 SVALDSIDGRK
+971 SIAIDIMDRK
-982 RHLIGLV
+982 KHQLIGLV
-989 TGRQRP
+989 TGRQMP

-1007 DADYSLNVIIWPDIV
+1007 DAHYSLNVIVWPAIV
-1022 ETYRAALLGAHLL
+1022 RAYRAALLGSHLL
-1035 GVSGRVQKQGKII
+1035 GVSGRIQKQGKII

-1059 AYLHYLKTSELKT
+1059 LYLQYLRT
-1072 PSLKS
+1072 PEFKMPILKS
-1077 RDFH
+1077 RNFH

>member
-1 MKIESKMYQ
+1 MHE
-10 QDKSQPAY
+10 QDKVGGGY

-32 ASHPYELIETAA
+32 ASHPHELIETAA
-44 AEGWSSCGIADYHTI
+44 VEGWSSCGIADYHTI

-66 QSAVEHSVK
+66 QSAIEKSVK
-75 LLCGTRLIID
+75 LLCGVRLIVN
-85 CSEQVVTSEQTIQKD
+85 CSEQIEQSEQLIEED
-100 RIGVIIYAANR
+100 RIEVIIYAKNR
-111 VGYESLCQLLSRANM
+111 TGYESLSQLLSRLNM
-126 SLAHIPAIKRAAY
+126 ALAHIPAVKRATNLY
-139 SYVHVS
+139 IHVS

-150 GSDVFVIIEMPE
+150 SSDVFVIIEAPE
-162 LIENNMLMQCQQIQK
+162 LIKNYMAGQCQKIQK
-177 FVTAPL
+177 FVVAPL
-183 FLGTAIY
+183 LLGSAIY
-190 RDGNDTK
+190 RDGNDKK
-197 RLYYVSNLAARLGIS
+197 RLKYVSGLAARLGLRFI
-212 FVALANP
+212 ALAAP
-219 LYHHPSRRPLADVLY
+219 LYHHSSRRPLADVLY
-234 CIRNK
+234 CIRTK
-239 KTLASAGKGLSR
+239 QTLATAGRELSR
-251 NAERHLMKCTEYARL
+251 NAERHLMKISEYTRL
-266 WSQYPDAITTASQ
+266 WSEYPEAIMAASQ
-279 IAQAC
+279 VAQAC
-284 SFSLSQLSYEYP
+284 SFSLSELSYEYP
-296 EEIVPNGRTV
+296 EEIIPNGRSV

-323 DGIPDSV
+323 DGIPNEV
-330 DGYLKKELALIAKLN
+330 NNYLKKELALIAKLN

-408 DIDVYF
+408 DIDVDF

-426 YHKYGRH
+426 YNKYGRH
-433 RAGLA
+433 RAGIA

-448 ALIEIAKAFGLSRDI
+448 ALIEVAKVFGLSRDI
-463 QQALSAQIWG
+463 QQALSAQVWDG
-473 VKSNTLDSDLLI
+473 KSTSLSLELLR
-485 AAGLDPKDANLQL
+485 AAGLDPEDTKLQL
-498 ILKLVRQLQG
+498 ILKLVQQLHG

-520 VIARDRL
+520 VIAKDRL
-527 DSLCAIRPASM
+527 DSLCVIRPASM

-543 IEWDKDDLEALGLLK
+543 IEWDKNDLEALGLLK
-558 IDILALGMLSCLRRA
+558 VDILALGMLSCLRRA
-573 FDLLKQH
+573 FDLLKRH

-598 NMLCKAQSV
+598 NMLCEAQSV

-654 RRAGHEKIIYPS
+654 RRSGYEKIIYPS

-706 AMATFRKN
+706 AMATFRRN
-714 DLIHKFQERMVKG
+714 DLIHTFKERMIKG
-727 MVERGYDEA
+727 MVERGYQEE

-771 KCHYTDVFICALLNA
+771 KCHYPDVFICALLNA
-786 QPMGFYGPAQLVAEA
+786 QPMGFYSPAQLVAEA
-801 KRSGVEVRPIDVNH
+801 KRSGVEVRPIDINN
-815 SQWDCSLETTDHARH
+815 SQWDCSLESTGHSRH

-844 YEAERLAA
+844 YEAERLTA
-852 SRHTGYQNVTDL
+852 SRHIAYQDINDL

-882 AFNSMG
+882 AFHSIG
-888 LTTRQALWEIKK
+888 LTSRQALWEIKK
-900 LARQHSTGLPL
+900 LARQQSSGLPL
-911 FSYAE
+911 FLYAE
-916 QRHKTIMPKEPETP
+916 QRYKTIMPEELKTS
-930 LPVATIGALVAQD
+930 LPIASLGNLVAQD
-943 YLATGLSLKAHPVSL
+943 YLATGLSLKAHPVTI
-958 LETYFL
+958 LEPYFL
-964 SDGWQPC
+964 VDGWHPC
-971 SVALDSIDGRK
+971 SIAIDIMDRK
-982 RHLIGLV
+982 KHQLIGLV
-989 TGRQRP
+989 TGRQMP

-1007 DADYSLNVIIWPDIV
+1007 DAHYSLNVIVWPAIV
-1022 ETYRAALLGAHLL
+1022 RAYRAALLGSHLL
-1035 GVSGRVQKQGKII
+1035 GVSGRIQKQGKII

-1059 AYLHYLKTSELKT
+1059 LYLQYLRTPELKM
-1072 PSLKS
+1072 PILKS
-1077 RDFH
+1077 RNFH

>member
-1 MKIESKMYQ
+1 MHE
-10 QDKSQPAY
+10 QDKVGGGY

-32 ASHPYELIETAA
+32 ASHPHELIETAA
-44 AEGWSSCGIADYHTI
+44 VEGWSSCGIADYHTI

-66 QSAVEHSVK
+66 QSAIEKSVK
-75 LLCGTRLIID
+75 LLCGVRLIVN
-85 CSEQVVTSEQTIQKD
+85 CSEQIEQSEQLIEED
-100 RIGVIIYAANR
+100 RIEVIIYAKNR
-111 VGYESLCQLLSRANM
+111 TGYESLSQLLSRLNM
-126 SLAHIPAIKRAAY
+126 ALAHIPAVKRATNLY
-139 SYVHVS
+139 IHVS

-150 GSDVFVIIEMPE
+150 SSDVFVIIEAPE
-162 LIENNMLMQCQQIQK
+162 LIKNYMAGQCQQIQK
-177 FVTAPL
+177 FVVAPL
-183 FLGTAIY
+183 LLGSAIY
-190 RDGNDTK
+190 RDGNDKK
-197 RLYYVSNLAARLGIS
+197 RLKYVSGLAARLGLRFI
-212 FVALANP
+212 ALAAP
-219 LYHHPSRRPLADVLY
+219 LYHHSSRRPLADVLY
-234 CIRNK
+234 CIRTK
-239 KTLASAGKGLSR
+239 QTLATAGRELSR
-251 NAERHLMKCTEYARL
+251 NAERHLMKISEYTRL
-266 WSQYPDAITTASQ
+266 WSEYPEAIMAASQ
-279 IAQAC
+279 VAQAC
-284 SFSLSQLSYEYP
+284 SFSLSELSYEYP
-296 EEIVPNGRTV
+296 EEIIPNGRSV

-323 DGIPDSV
+323 DGIPNEV
-330 DGYLKKELALIAKLN
+330 NNYLKKELALIAKLN

-408 DIDVYF
+408 DIDVDF

-426 YHKYGRH
+426 YNKYGRH
-433 RAGLA
+433 RAGIA

-448 ALIEIAKAFGLSRDI
+448 ALIEVAKVFGLSRDI
-463 QQALSAQIWG
+463 QQALSAQVWDG
-473 VKSNTLDSDLLI
+473 KSTSLSLELLC
-485 AAGLDPKDANLQL
+485 AAGLDPEDTKLQL
-498 ILKLVRQLQG
+498 ILKLVQQLHG

-520 VIARDRL
+520 VIAKDRL
-527 DSLCAIRPASM
+527 DSLCVIRPASM

-543 IEWDKDDLEALGLLK
+543 IEWDKNDLEALGLLK
-558 IDILALGMLSCLRRA
+558 VDILALGMLSCLRRA
-573 FDLLKQH
+573 FDLLKRH

-598 NMLCKAQSV
+598 NMLCEAQSV

-654 RRAGHEKIIYPS
+654 RRSGYEKIIYPS

-706 AMATFRKN
+706 AMATFRRN
-714 DLIHKFQERMVKG
+714 DLIHTFKERMIKG
-727 MVERGYDEA
+727 MVERGYQEE

-771 KCHYTDVFICALLNA
+771 KCHYPDAFICALLNA
-786 QPMGFYGPAQLVAEA
+786 QPMGFYSPAQLVAEA
-801 KRSGVEVRPIDVNH
+801 KRSGVEVRPIDINN
-815 SQWDCSLETTDHARH
+815 SQWDCSLESTGHSRH

-844 YEAERLAA
+844 YEAERLTA
-852 SRHTGYQNVTDL
+852 SRHIAYQDINDL

-882 AFNSMG
+882 AFHSIG
-888 LTTRQALWEIKK
+888 LTSRQALWEIKK
-900 LARQHSTGLPL
+900 LARQQSSGLPL
-911 FSYAE
+911 FLYAE
-916 QRHKTIMPKEPETP
+916 QRYKTIMPEELKTS
-930 LPVATIGALVAQD
+930 LPIASLGNLVAQD
-943 YLATGLSLKAHPVSL
+943 YLATGLSLKAHPVTI
-958 LETYFL
+958 LEPYFL
-964 SDGWQPC
+964 VDGWHPC
-971 SVALDSIDGRK
+971 SIAIDIMDGK
-982 RHLIGLV
+982 KHQLIGLV
-989 TGRQRP
+989 TGRQMP

-1007 DADYSLNVIIWPDIV
+1007 DAHYSLNVIVWPAIV
-1022 ETYRAALLGAHLL
+1022 RAYRAALLGSHLL
-1035 GVSGRVQKQGKII
+1035 GVSGRIQKQGKII

-1059 AYLHYLKTSELKT
+1059 LYLQYLRTPELKM
-1072 PSLKS
+1072 PILKS
-1077 RDFH
+1077 RNFH

>member
-1 MKIESKMYQ
+1 MHE
-10 QDKSQPAY
+10 QDKVGGGY

-32 ASHPYELIETAA
+32 ASHPHELIETAA
-44 AEGWSSCGIADYHTI
+44 VEGWSSCGIADYHTI

-66 QSAVEHSVK
+66 QSAIEKSVK
-75 LLCGTRLIID
+75 LLCGVRLIVN
-85 CSEQVVTSEQTIQKD
+85 CSEQIEQSEQLIEED
-100 RIGVIIYAANR
+100 SIEVIIYAKNR
-111 VGYESLCQLLSRANM
+111 TGYESLSQLLSRLNM
-126 SLAHIPAIKRAAY
+126 ALAHIPAVKRATNLY
-139 SYVHVS
+139 IHVS

-150 GSDVFVIIEMPE
+150 SSDVFVIIEAPE
-162 LIENNMLMQCQQIQK
+162 LIKNYMAGQCQQIQK
-177 FVTAPL
+177 FVVAPL
-183 FLGTAIY
+183 LLGSAIY
-190 RDGNDTK
+190 RDGNDKK
-197 RLYYVSNLAARLGIS
+197 RLKYVSGLAARLGLRFI
-212 FVALANP
+212 ALAAP
-219 LYHHPSRRPLADVLY
+219 LYHHSSRRPLADVLY
-234 CIRNK
+234 CIRTK
-239 KTLASAGKGLSR
+239 QTLATAGRELSR
-251 NAERHLMKCTEYARL
+251 NAERHLMKISEYTRL
-266 WSQYPDAITTASQ
+266 WSEYPEAIMAASQ
-279 IAQAC
+279 VAQAC
-284 SFSLSQLSYEYP
+284 SFSLSELSYEYP
-296 EEIVPNGRTV
+296 EEIIPNGRSV

-323 DGIPDSV
+323 DGIPNEV
-330 DGYLKKELALIAKLN
+330 NNYLKKELALIAKLN

-408 DIDVYF
+408 DIDVDF

-426 YHKYGRH
+426 YNKYGRH
-433 RAGLA
+433 RAGIA

-448 ALIEIAKAFGLSRDI
+448 ALIEVAKVFGLSRDI
-463 QQALSAQIWG
+463 QQALSAQVWDG
-473 VKSNTLDSDLLI
+473 KSTSLSLELLC
-485 AAGLDPKDANLQL
+485 AAGLDPEDTKLQL
-498 ILKLVRQLQG
+498 ILKLVQQLHG

-520 VIARDRL
+520 VIAKDRL
-527 DSLCAIRPASM
+527 DSLCVIRPASM

-543 IEWDKDDLEALGLLK
+543 IEWDKNDLEALGLLK
-558 IDILALGMLSCLRRA
+558 VDILALGMLSCLRRA
-573 FDLLKQH
+573 FDLLKRH

-598 NMLCKAQSV
+598 NMLCEAQSV

-654 RRAGHEKIIYPS
+654 RRSGYEKIIYPS
-666 DELKQ
+666 DELKR

-706 AMATFRKN
+706 AMATFRRN
-714 DLIHKFQERMVKG
+714 DLIHTFKERMIKG
-727 MVERGYDEA
+727 MVERGYQEE

-759 SFALLVYASAWI
+759 SFALLVYASAWV
-771 KCHYTDVFICALLNA
+771 KCHYPDVFICALLNA
-786 QPMGFYGPAQLVAEA
+786 QPMGFYSPAQLVAEA
-801 KRSGVEVRPIDVNH
+801 KRSGVEVRPIDINN
-815 SQWDCSLETTDHARH
+815 SQWDCSLESTGHSRH

-844 YEAERLAA
+844 YEAERLTA
-852 SRHTGYQNVTDL
+852 SRHIAYQDINDL

-882 AFNSMG
+882 AFHSIG
-888 LTTRQALWEIKK
+888 LTSRQALWEIKK
-900 LARQHSTGLPL
+900 LARQQSSGLPL
-911 FSYAE
+911 FLYAE
-916 QRHKTIMPKEPETP
+916 QRYKTIMPEELKTS
-930 LPVATIGALVAQD
+930 LPIASLGNLVAQD
-943 YLATGLSLKAHPVSL
+943 YLATGLSLKAHPVTI
-958 LETYFL
+958 LEPYFL
-964 SDGWQPC
+964 VDGWHPC
-971 SVALDSIDGRK
+971 SIAIDIMDGK
-982 RHLIGLV
+982 KHQLIGLV
-989 TGRQRP
+989 TGRQMP

-1007 DADYSLNVIIWPDIV
+1007 DAHYSLNVIVWPAIV
-1022 ETYRAALLGAHLL
+1022 RAYRAALLGSHLL
-1035 GVSGRVQKQGKII
+1035 GVSGRIQKQGKII

-1059 AYLHYLKTSELKT
+1059 LYLQYLRTPELKM
-1072 PSLKS
+1072 PILKS
-1077 RDFH
+1077 RNFH

>member
-1 MKIESKMYQ
+1 MHE
-10 QDKSQPAY
+10 QDKVGGGY

-32 ASHPYELIETAA
+32 ASHPHELIETAA
-44 AEGWSSCGIADYHTI
+44 VEGWSSCGIADYHTI

-66 QSAVEHSVK
+66 QSAIEKSVK
-75 LLCGTRLIID
+75 LLCGVRLIVN
-85 CSEQVVTSEQTIQKD
+85 CSEQIEQSEQLIEED
-100 RIGVIIYAANR
+100 SIEVIIYAKNR
-111 VGYESLCQLLSRANM
+111 TGYESLSQLLSRLNM
-126 SLAHIPAIKRAAY
+126 ALAHIPAVKRATNLY
-139 SYVHVS
+139 IHVS

-150 GSDVFVIIEMPE
+150 SSDVFVIIEAPE
-162 LIENNMLMQCQQIQK
+162 LIKNYMAGQCQQIQK
-177 FVTAPL
+177 FVVAPL
-183 FLGTAIY
+183 LLGSAIY
-190 RDGNDTK
+190 RDGNDKK
-197 RLYYVSNLAARLGIS
+197 RLKYVSGLAARLGLRFI
-212 FVALANP
+212 ALAAP
-219 LYHHPSRRPLADVLY
+219 LYHHSSRRPLADVLY
-234 CIRNK
+234 CIRTK
-239 KTLASAGKGLSR
+239 QTLATAGRELSR
-251 NAERHLMKCTEYARL
+251 NAERHLMKISEYTRL
-266 WSQYPDAITTASQ
+266 WSEYPEAIMAASQ
-279 IAQAC
+279 VAQAC
-284 SFSLSQLSYEYP
+284 SFSLSELSYEYP
-296 EEIVPNGRTV
+296 EEIIPNGRSV
-306 MDELIYQT
+306 MGELIYQT

-323 DGIPDSV
+323 DGIPNEV
-330 DGYLKKELALIAKLN
+330 NNYLKKELALIAKLN

-408 DIDVYF
+408 DIDVDF

-426 YHKYGRH
+426 YNKYGRH
-433 RAGLA
+433 RAGIA

-448 ALIEIAKAFGLSRDI
+448 ALIEVAKVFGLSRDI
-463 QQALSAQIWG
+463 QQALSAQVWDG
-473 VKSNTLDSDLLI
+473 KSTSLSLELLC
-485 AAGLDPKDANLQL
+485 AAGLDPEDTKLQL
-498 ILKLVRQLQG
+498 ILKLVQQLHG

-520 VIARDRL
+520 VIAKDRL
-527 DSLCAIRPASM
+527 DSLCVIRPASM

-543 IEWDKDDLEALGLLK
+543 IEWDKNDLEALGLLK
-558 IDILALGMLSCLRRA
+558 VDILALGMLSCLRRA
-573 FDLLKQH
+573 FDLLKRH

-598 NMLCKAQSV
+598 NMLCEAQSV

-654 RRAGHEKIIYPS
+654 RRSGYEKIIYPS

-706 AMATFRKN
+706 AMATFRRN
-714 DLIHKFQERMVKG
+714 DLIHTFKERMIKG
-727 MVERGYDEA
+727 MVERGYQEE
-736 FAIRCF
+736 FATRCF

-771 KCHYTDVFICALLNA
+771 KCHYPDVFICALLNA
-786 QPMGFYGPAQLVAEA
+786 QPMGFYSPAQLVAEA
-801 KRSGVEVRPIDVNH
+801 KRSGVEVRPIDINN
-815 SQWDCSLETTDHARH
+815 SQWDCSLESTGHSRH

-844 YEAERLAA
+844 YEAERLTA
-852 SRHTGYQNVTDL
+852 SRHIAYQDINDL

-882 AFNSMG
+882 AFHSIG
-888 LTTRQALWEIKK
+888 LTSRQALWEIKK
-900 LARQHSTGLPL
+900 LARQQSSGLPL
-911 FSYAE
+911 FLYAE
-916 QRHKTIMPKEPETP
+916 QRYKTIMPEELKTS
-930 LPVATIGALVAQD
+930 LPIASLGNLVAQD
-943 YLATGLSLKAHPVSL
+943 YLATGLSLKAHPVTI
-958 LETYFL
+958 LEPYFL
-964 SDGWQPC
+964 VDGWHPC
-971 SVALDSIDGRK
+971 SIAIDIMDGK
-982 RHLIGLV
+982 KHQLIGLV
-989 TGRQRP
+989 TGRQMP

-1007 DADYSLNVIIWPDIV
+1007 DAHYSLNVIVWPAIV
-1022 ETYRAALLGAHLL
+1022 RAYRAALLGSHLL
-1035 GVSGRVQKQGKII
+1035 GVSGRIQKQGKII

-1059 AYLHYLKTSELKT
+1059 LYLQYLRTPELKM
-1072 PSLKS
+1072 PILKS
-1077 RDFH
+1077 RNFH

>member
-1 MKIESKMYQ
+1 MHE
-10 QDKSQPAY
+10 QDKVGGGY

-32 ASHPYELIETAA
+32 ASHPHELIETAA
-44 AEGWSSCGIADYHTI
+44 VEGWSSCGIADYHTI

-66 QSAVEHSVK
+66 QSAIEKSVK
-75 LLCGTRLIID
+75 LLCGVRLIVN
-85 CSEQVVTSEQTIQKD
+85 CSEQVEQSEQLIEED
-100 RIGVIIYAANR
+100 SIEVIIYAKNR
-111 VGYESLCQLLSRANM
+111 TGYESLSQLLSRLNM
-126 SLAHIPAIKRAAY
+126 ALAHIPAVKRATNLY
-139 SYVHVS
+139 IHVS

-150 GSDVFVIIEMPE
+150 SSDVFVIIEAPE
-162 LIENNMLMQCQQIQK
+162 LIKNYMAGQCQQIQK
-177 FVTAPL
+177 FVVAPL
-183 FLGTAIY
+183 LLGSAIY
-190 RDGNDTK
+190 RDGNDKK
-197 RLYYVSNLAARLGIS
+197 RLKYVSGLAARLGLRFI
-212 FVALANP
+212 ALAAP
-219 LYHHPSRRPLADVLY
+219 LYHHSSRRPLADVLY
-234 CIRNK
+234 CIRTK
-239 KTLASAGKGLSR
+239 QTLATAGRELSR
-251 NAERHLMKCTEYARL
+251 NAERHLMKISEYTRL
-266 WSQYPDAITTASQ
+266 WSEYPEAIMAASQ
-279 IAQAC
+279 VAQAC
-284 SFSLSQLSYEYP
+284 SFSLSELSYEYP
-296 EEIVPNGRTV
+296 EEIIPNGRSV

-323 DGIPDSV
+323 DGIPSEV
-330 DGYLKKELALIAKLN
+330 NNYLKKELALIAKLN

-408 DIDVYF
+408 DIDVDF

-426 YHKYGRH
+426 YNKYGRH
-433 RAGLA
+433 RAGIA

-448 ALIEIAKAFGLSRDI
+448 ALIEVAKVFGLSRDI
-463 QQALSAQIWG
+463 QQALSAQVWDG
-473 VKSNTLDSDLLI
+473 KSTSLSLELLC
-485 AAGLDPKDANLQL
+485 AAGLDPEDTKLQL
-498 ILKLVRQLQG
+498 ILKLVRQLHG

-520 VIARDRL
+520 VIAKDRL
-527 DSLCAIRPASM
+527 DSLCVIRPASM

-543 IEWDKDDLEALGLLK
+543 IEWDKNDLEALGLLK
-558 IDILALGMLSCLRRA
+558 VDILALGMLSCLRRA
-573 FDLLKQH
+573 FDLLKRH

-598 NMLCKAQSV
+598 NMLCEAQSV

-654 RRAGHEKIIYPS
+654 RRSGYEKIIYPS
-666 DELKQ
+666 DELKR

-706 AMATFRKN
+706 AMATFRRN
-714 DLIHKFQERMVKG
+714 DLIHTFKERMIKG
-727 MVERGYDEA
+727 MVERGYQEE

-771 KCHYTDVFICALLNA
+771 KCHYPDVFICALLNA
-786 QPMGFYGPAQLVAEA
+786 QPMGFYSPAQLVAEA
-801 KRSGVEVRPIDVNH
+801 KRSGVEVRPIDINN
-815 SQWDCSLETTDHARH
+815 SQWDCSLESTGHSRH

-844 YEAERLAA
+844 YEAERLTA
-852 SRHTGYQNVTDL
+852 SRHIAYQDINDL

-882 AFNSMG
+882 AFHSIG
-888 LTTRQALWEIKK
+888 LTSRQALWEIKK
-900 LARQHSTGLPL
+900 LACQQSSGLPL
-911 FSYAE
+911 FLYAE
-916 QRHKTIMPKEPETP
+916 QRYKTIMPEELKTS
-930 LPVATIGALVAQD
+930 LPIASLGNLVAQD
-943 YLATGLSLKAHPVSL
+943 YLATGLSLKAHPVTI
-958 LETYFL
+958 LEPYFL
-964 SDGWQPC
+964 VDGWHPC
-971 SVALDSIDGRK
+971 SIAIDIMDGK
-982 RHLIGLV
+982 KHQLIGLV
-989 TGRQRP
+989 TGRQMP

-1007 DADYSLNVIIWPDIV
+1007 DAHYSLNVIVWPAIV
-1022 ETYRAALLGAHLL
+1022 RAYRAALLGSHLL
-1035 GVSGRVQKQGKII
+1035 GVSGRIQKQGKII

-1059 AYLHYLKTSELKT
+1059 LYLQYLRTPELKM
-1072 PSLKS
+1072 PILKS
-1077 RDFH
+1077 RNFR

>member
-1 MKIESKMYQ
+1 MHE
-10 QDKSQPAY
+10 QDKVGGGY

-32 ASHPYELIETAA
+32 ASHPHELIETAA
-44 AEGWSSCGIADYHTI
+44 VEGWSSCGIADYHTI

-66 QSAVEHSVK
+66 QSAIEKSVK
-75 LLCGTRLIID
+75 LLCGVRLIIN
-85 CSEQVVTSEQTIQKD
+85 CSEQIEKSEQLIEED
-100 RIGVIIYAANR
+100 RIEVIIYAKNR
-111 VGYESLCQLLSRANM
+111 TGYESLSQLLSRLNM
-126 SLAHIPAIKRAAY
+126 ALAHIPAVKRATNLY
-139 SYVHVS
+139 IHVS

-150 GSDVFVIIEMPE
+150 SSDVFVIIEAPE
-162 LIENNMLMQCQQIQK
+162 LIKNYMAGQCQQIQK
-177 FVTAPL
+177 FVVAPL
-183 FLGTAIY
+183 LLGSAIY
-190 RDGNDTK
+190 RDGNDKK
-197 RLYYVSNLAARLGIS
+197 RLKYVSGLAARLGLRFI
-212 FVALANP
+212 ALAAP
-219 LYHHPSRRPLADVLY
+219 LYHHSSRRPLADVLY
-234 CIRNK
+234 CIRTK
-239 KTLASAGKGLSR
+239 QTLATAGRELSR
-251 NAERHLMKCTEYARL
+251 NAERHLMKISEYTRL
-266 WSQYPDAITTASQ
+266 WSEYPEAIMAASQ
-279 IAQAC
+279 VAQAC
-284 SFSLSQLSYEYP
+284 SFSLSELSYEYP
-296 EEIVPNGRTV
+296 EEIIPNGRSV

-323 DGIPDSV
+323 DGIPNEV
-330 DGYLKKELALIAKLN
+330 NNYLKKELALIAKLN

-408 DIDVYF
+408 DIDVDF

-426 YHKYGRH
+426 YNKYGRH
-433 RAGLA
+433 RAGIA

-448 ALIEIAKAFGLSRDI
+448 ALIEVAKVFGLSRDI
-463 QQALSAQIWG
+463 QQALSAQVWDG
-473 VKSNTLDSDLLI
+473 KSTSLSLELLC
-485 AAGLDPKDANLQL
+485 AAGLDPEDTKLQL
-498 ILKLVRQLQG
+498 ILKLVQQLHG

-520 VIARDRL
+520 VIAKDRL
-527 DSLCAIRPASM
+527 DSLCVIRPASM

-543 IEWDKDDLEALGLLK
+543 IEWDKNDLEALGLLK
-558 IDILALGMLSCLRRA
+558 VDILALGMLSCLRRA
-573 FDLLKQH
+573 FDLLKRH

-598 NMLCKAQSV
+598 NMLCEAQSV

-654 RRAGHEKIIYPS
+654 RRLGYEKIIYPS

-706 AMATFRKN
+706 AMATFRRN
-714 DLIHKFQERMVKG
+714 DLIHTFKERMIKG
-727 MVERGYDEA
+727 MVERGYQEE
-736 FAIRCF
+736 FATRCF

-771 KCHYTDVFICALLNA
+771 KCHYPDVFICALLNA
-786 QPMGFYGPAQLVAEA
+786 QPMGFYSPAQLVAEA
-801 KRSGVEVRPIDVNH
+801 KRSGVEVRPIDINN
-815 SQWDCSLETTDHARH
+815 SQWDCSLESTGHSRH

-844 YEAERLAA
+844 YEAERLTA
-852 SRHTGYQNVTDL
+852 SRHIAYQDINDL

-882 AFNSMG
+882 AFHSIG
-888 LTTRQALWEIKK
+888 LTSRQALWEIKK
-900 LARQHSTGLPL
+900 LARQQSSGLPL
-911 FSYAE
+911 FLYAE
-916 QRHKTIMPKEPETP
+916 QRYKTIMPEELKTS
-930 LPVATIGALVAQD
+930 LPVASLGNLVAQD
-943 YLATGLSLKAHPVSL
+943 YLATGLSLKAHPVTI
-958 LETYFL
+958 LEPYFL
-964 SDGWQPC
+964 VDGWHPC
-971 SVALDSIDGRK
+971 SIAIDIMDRK
-982 RHLIGLV
+982 KHQLIGLV
-989 TGRQRP
+989 TGRQMP

-1007 DADYSLNVIIWPDIV
+1007 DAHYSLNVIVWPAIV
-1022 ETYRAALLGAHLL
+1022 RAYRAALLGSHLL
-1035 GVSGRVQKQGKII
+1035 GVSGRIQKQGKII

-1059 AYLHYLKTSELKT
+1059 LYLQYLRTPELKM
-1072 PSLKS
+1072 PILKS
-1077 RDFH
+1077 RNFH

>member
-1 MKIESKMYQ
+1 MHE
-10 QDKSQPAY
+10 QDKVGGGY

-32 ASHPYELIETAA
+32 ASHPHELIETAA

-66 QSAVEHSVK
+66 QSAIEKSVK
-75 LLCGTRLIID
+75 LLCGVRLIIN
-85 CSEQVVTSEQTIQKD
+85 CSEQIEQSEQLIEED
-100 RIGVIIYAANR
+100 RIEVIIYAKNR
-111 VGYESLCQLLSRANM
+111 TGYESLSQLLSRLNM
-126 SLAHIPAIKRAAY
+126 ALAHIPAVKRATNLY
-139 SYVHVS
+139 IHVS

-150 GSDVFVIIEMPE
+150 SSDVFVIIEAPE
-162 LIENNMLMQCQQIQK
+162 LIKNYMAGQCQQIQK
-177 FVTAPL
+177 FIVAPL
-183 FLGTAIY
+183 LLGSAIY
-190 RDGNDTK
+190 RDGNDKK
-197 RLYYVSNLAARLGIS
+197 RLKYVSGLAARLGLRFI
-212 FVALANP
+212 ALAAP
-219 LYHHPSRRPLADVLY
+219 LYHHSSRRPLADVLY
-234 CIRNK
+234 CIRTK
-239 KTLASAGKGLSR
+239 QTLATAGRELSR
-251 NAERHLMKCTEYARL
+251 NAERHLMKISEYTRL
-266 WSQYPDAITTASQ
+266 WSEYPEAIIAASQ
-279 IAQAC
+279 VAQAC
-284 SFSLSQLSYEYP
+284 SFSLSELSYEYP
-296 EEIVPNGRTV
+296 EEIIPNGRSV

-323 DGIPDSV
+323 DGIPNEV
-330 DGYLKKELALIAKLN
+330 NNYLKKELALIAKLN

-408 DIDVYF
+408 DIDVDF

-426 YHKYGRH
+426 YNKYGRH
-433 RAGLA
+433 RAGIA

-448 ALIEIAKAFGLSRDI
+448 ALIEVAKVFGLSRDI
-463 QQALSAQIWG
+463 QQALSAQVWDG
-473 VKSNTLDSDLLI
+473 KSTSLSLELLC
-485 AAGLDPKDANLQL
+485 AAGLDPEDTKLQL
-498 ILKLVRQLQG
+498 ILKLVQQLHG

-520 VIARDRL
+520 VIAKDRL
-527 DSLCAIRPASM
+527 DSLCVIRPASM

-543 IEWDKDDLEALGLLK
+543 IEWDKNDLEALGLLK
-558 IDILALGMLSCLRRA
+558 VDILALGMLSCLRRA
-573 FDLLKQH
+573 FDLLKRH

-598 NMLCKAQSV
+598 NMLCEAQSV

-654 RRAGHEKIIYPS
+654 RRSGYEKIIYPS
-666 DELKQ
+666 DELKR

-706 AMATFRKN
+706 AMATFRRN
-714 DLIHKFQERMVKG
+714 DLIHTFKERMIKG
-727 MVERGYDEA
+727 MVERGYQEE

-771 KCHYTDVFICALLNA
+771 KCHYPDAFICALLNA
-786 QPMGFYGPAQLVAEA
+786 QPMGFYSPAQLVAEA
-801 KRSGVEVRPIDVNH
+801 KRSGVEVRPIDINN
-815 SQWDCSLETTDHARH
+815 SQWDCSLESTGHSRH

-844 YEAERLAA
+844 YEAERLTA
-852 SRHTGYQNVTDL
+852 SRHIAYQDINDL

-882 AFNSMG
+882 AFHSIG
-888 LTTRQALWEIKK
+888 LTSRQALWEIKK
-900 LARQHSTGLPL
+900 LARQQSSGLPL
-911 FSYAE
+911 FLYAE
-916 QRHKTIMPKEPETP
+916 QRYKTIMPEELKTS
-930 LPVATIGALVAQD
+930 LPIASLGNLVAQD
-943 YLATGLSLKAHPVSL
+943 YLATGLSLKAHPVTI
-958 LETYFL
+958 LEPYFL
-964 SDGWQPC
+964 VDGWHPC
-971 SVALDSIDGRK
+971 SIAIDIMDGK
-982 RHLIGLV
+982 KHQLIGLV
-989 TGRQRP
+989 TGRQMP

-1007 DADYSLNVIIWPDIV
+1007 DAHYSLNVIVWPAIV
-1022 ETYRAALLGAHLL
+1022 RAYRAALLGSHLL
-1035 GVSGRVQKQGKII
+1035 GVSGRIQKQGKII

-1059 AYLHYLKTSELKT
+1059 LYLQYLRTPELKM
-1072 PSLKS
+1072 PILKS
-1077 RDFH
+1077 RNFH

>member
-1 MKIESKMYQ
+1 MHE
-10 QDKSQPAY
+10 QDKVGGGY

-32 ASHPYELIETAA
+32 ASHPHELIETAA
-44 AEGWSSCGIADYHTI
+44 VEGWSSCGIADYHTI

-66 QSAVEHSVK
+66 QSAIEKSVK
-75 LLCGTRLIID
+75 LLCGVRLIIN
-85 CSEQVVTSEQTIQKD
+85 CSEQIEQSEQLIEED
-100 RIGVIIYAANR
+100 RIEVIIYAKNR
-111 VGYESLCQLLSRANM
+111 TGYESLSQLLSRLNM
-126 SLAHIPAIKRAAY
+126 ALAHIPAVKRATNLY
-139 SYVHVS
+139 IHVS

-150 GSDVFVIIEMPE
+150 SSDVFVIIEAPE
-162 LIENNMLMQCQQIQK
+162 LIKNYMAGQCQQIQK
-177 FVTAPL
+177 FVVAPL
-183 FLGTAIY
+183 LLGSAIY
-190 RDGNDTK
+190 RDGNDKK
-197 RLYYVSNLAARLGIS
+197 RLKYVSGLAARLGLRFI
-212 FVALANP
+212 ALAAP
-219 LYHHPSRRPLADVLY
+219 LYHHSSRRPLADVLY
-234 CIRNK
+234 CIRTK
-239 KTLASAGKGLSR
+239 QTLATAGRELSR
-251 NAERHLMKCTEYARL
+251 NAERHLMKISEYTRL
-266 WSQYPDAITTASQ
+266 WSEYPEAIMAASQ
-279 IAQAC
+279 VAQAC
-284 SFSLSQLSYEYP
+284 SFSLSELSYEYP
-296 EEIVPNGRTV
+296 EEIIPNGRSV

-323 DGIPDSV
+323 DGIPNEV
-330 DGYLKKELALIAKLN
+330 NNYLKKELALIAKLN

-408 DIDVYF
+408 DIDVDF

-426 YHKYGRH
+426 YNKYGRH
-433 RAGLA
+433 RAGIA

-448 ALIEIAKAFGLSRDI
+448 ALIEVAKVFGLSRDI
-463 QQALSAQIWG
+463 QQALSAQVWDG
-473 VKSNTLDSDLLI
+473 KSTSLSLELLC
-485 AAGLDPKDANLQL
+485 AAGLDPEDTKLQL
-498 ILKLVRQLQG
+498 ILKLVQQLHG

-520 VIARDRL
+520 VIAKDRL
-527 DSLCAIRPASM
+527 DSLCVIRPASM

-543 IEWDKDDLEALGLLK
+543 IEWDKNDLEALGLLK
-558 IDILALGMLSCLRRA
+558 VDILALGMLSCLRRA
-573 FDLLKQH
+573 FDLLKRH

-598 NMLCKAQSV
+598 NMLCEAQSV

-628 FHDLVVQVAIVRPGP
+628 FYDLVVQVAIVRPGP

-654 RRAGHEKIIYPS
+654 RRSGYEKIIYPS

-706 AMATFRKN
+706 AMATFRRN
-714 DLIHKFQERMVKG
+714 DLIHTFKERMIKG
-727 MVERGYDEA
+727 MVERGYQEE

-771 KCHYTDVFICALLNA
+771 KCHYPDAFICALLNA
-786 QPMGFYGPAQLVAEA
+786 QPMGFYSPAQLVAEA
-801 KRSGVEVRPIDVNH
+801 KRSGVEVRPIDINN
-815 SQWDCSLETTDHARH
+815 SQWDCSLESTGHSRH

-844 YEAERLAA
+844 YEAERLTA
-852 SRHTGYQNVTDL
+852 SRHIAYQDINDL

-882 AFNSMG
+882 AFHSIG
-888 LTTRQALWEIKK
+888 LTSRQALWEIKK
-900 LARQHSTGLPL
+900 LARQQSSGLPL
-911 FSYAE
+911 FLYAE
-916 QRHKTIMPKEPETP
+916 QRYKTVMPEELKTS
-930 LPVATIGALVAQD
+930 LPIASLGNLVAQD
-943 YLATGLSLKAHPVSL
+943 YLATGLSLKAHPVTI
-958 LETYFL
+958 LEPYFL
-964 SDGWQPC
+964 VDGWHPC
-971 SVALDSIDGRK
+971 SIAIDIMDGK
-982 RHLIGLV
+982 KHQLIGLV
-989 TGRQRP
+989 TGRQMP

-1007 DADYSLNVIIWPDIV
+1007 DAHYSLNVIVWPAIV
-1022 ETYRAALLGAHLL
+1022 RAYRAALLGSHLL
-1035 GVSGRVQKQGKII
+1035 GVSGRIQKQGKII

-1059 AYLHYLKTSELKT
+1059 LYLQYLRTPELKM
-1072 PSLKS
+1072 PILKS
-1077 RDFH
+1077 RNFH

>member
-1 MKIESKMYQ
+1 MHE
-10 QDKSQPAY
+10 QDKVGGGY

-32 ASHPYELIETAA
+32 ASHPHELIETAA
-44 AEGWSSCGIADYHTI
+44 VEGWSSCGIADYHTI

-66 QSAVEHSVK
+66 QSAIEKSVK
-75 LLCGTRLIID
+75 LLCGVRLIIN
-85 CSEQVVTSEQTIQKD
+85 CSEQIEQSEQLMEED
-100 RIGVIIYAANR
+100 RIEVIIYAKNR
-111 VGYESLCQLLSRANM
+111 AGYESLSQLLSRLNM
-126 SLAHIPAIKRAAY
+126 ALAHIPAVKRATNLY
-139 SYVHVS
+139 IHVS

-150 GSDVFVIIEMPE
+150 SSDVFVIIEAPE
-162 LIENNMLMQCQQIQK
+162 LIKNYMAGQFQQIQK
-177 FVTAPL
+177 FVVAPL
-183 FLGTAIY
+183 LLGSAIY
-190 RDGNDTK
+190 RDGNDKK
-197 RLYYVSNLAARLGIS
+197 RLKYVSGLAASLGLRFI
-212 FVALANP
+212 ALAAP
-219 LYHHPSRRPLADVLY
+219 LYHHSSRRPLADVLY
-234 CIRNK
+234 CIRTK
-239 KTLASAGKGLSR
+239 QTLATAGRELSR
-251 NAERHLMKCTEYARL
+251 NAERHLMKISEYTRL
-266 WSQYPDAITTASQ
+266 WSEYPEAIMAASQ
-279 IAQAC
+279 VAQAC
-284 SFSLSQLSYEYP
+284 SFSLSELSYEYP
-296 EEIVPNGRTV
+296 EEIIPNGRSV

-323 DGIPDSV
+323 DGIPNEV
-330 DGYLKKELALIAKLN
+330 NNYLKKELALIAKLN

-408 DIDVYF
+408 DIDVDF

-426 YHKYGRH
+426 YNKYGRH
-433 RAGLA
+433 RAGIA

-448 ALIEIAKAFGLSRDI
+448 ALIEVAKVFGLSRDI
-463 QQALSAQIWG
+463 QQALSAQVWDG
-473 VKSNTLDSDLLI
+473 KSTSLSLELLC
-485 AAGLDPKDANLQL
+485 AAGLDPEDTKLQL
-498 ILKLVRQLQG
+498 ILKLVRQLHG

-520 VIARDRL
+520 VIAKDRL
-527 DSLCAIRPASM
+527 DSLCVIRPASM

-543 IEWDKDDLEALGLLK
+543 IEWDKNDLEALGLLK
-558 IDILALGMLSCLRRA
+558 VDILALGMLSCLRRA
-573 FDLLKQH
+573 FDLLKRH

-598 NMLCKAQSV
+598 NMLCEAQSV

-628 FHDLVVQVAIVRPGP
+628 FYDLVVQVAIVRPGP

-654 RRAGHEKIIYPS
+654 RRSGYEKIIYPS

-706 AMATFRKN
+706 AMATFRRN
-714 DLIHKFQERMVKG
+714 DLIHTFKERMIKG
-727 MVERGYDEA
+727 MVERGYQEE

-771 KCHYTDVFICALLNA
+771 KCHYPDVFICALLNA
-786 QPMGFYGPAQLVAEA
+786 QPMGFYSPAQLVAEA
-801 KRSGVEVRPIDVNH
+801 KRSGVEVRPIDINN
-815 SQWDCSLETTDHARH
+815 SQWDCSLESTGHSRH

-844 YEAERLAA
+844 YEAERLTA
-852 SRHTGYQNVTDL
+852 SRHIAYQDINDL

-882 AFNSMG
+882 AFHSIG
-888 LTTRQALWEIKK
+888 LTSRQALWEIKK
-900 LARQHSTGLPL
+900 LARQQSSGLPL
-911 FSYAE
+911 FLYAE
-916 QRHKTIMPKEPETP
+916 QRYKTIMPEELKTS
-930 LPVATIGALVAQD
+930 LPIASLGNLVAQD
-943 YLATGLSLKAHPVSL
+943 YLATGLSLKAHPVTI
-958 LETYFL
+958 LEPYFL
-964 SDGWQPC
+964 VDGWHPC
-971 SVALDSIDGRK
+971 SIAIDIMDGK
-982 RHLIGLV
+982 KHQLIGLV
-989 TGRQRP
+989 TGRQMP

-1007 DADYSLNVIIWPDIV
+1007 DAHYSLNVIVWPAIV
-1022 ETYRAALLGAHLL
+1022 RAYRAALLGSHLL
-1035 GVSGRVQKQGKII
+1035 GVSGRIQKQGKII

-1059 AYLHYLKTSELKT
+1059 LYLQYLRTPELKM
-1072 PSLKS
+1072 PILKS
-1077 RDFH
+1077 RNFH

>member
-1 MKIESKMYQ
+1 MHE
-10 QDKSQPAY
+10 QDKVGGGY

-32 ASHPYELIETAA
+32 ASHPHELIETAA
-44 AEGWSSCGIADYHTI
+44 VEGWSSCGIADYHTI

-66 QSAVEHSVK
+66 QSAIEKSVK
-75 LLCGTRLIID
+75 LLCGVRLIVN
-85 CSEQVVTSEQTIQKD
+85 CSEQIEQSEQLIEED
-100 RIGVIIYAANR
+100 RIEVIIYAKNR
-111 VGYESLCQLLSRANM
+111 TGYESLSQLLSRLNM
-126 SLAHIPAIKRAAY
+126 ALAHIPAVKRATNLY
-139 SYVHVS
+139 IHVS

-150 GSDVFVIIEMPE
+150 SSDVFVIIEAPE
-162 LIENNMLMQCQQIQK
+162 LIKNYMAGQCQQIQK
-177 FVTAPL
+177 FVVAPL
-183 FLGTAIY
+183 LLGSAIY
-190 RDGNDTK
+190 RDGNDKK
-197 RLYYVSNLAARLGIS
+197 RLKYVSGLAARLGLRFI
-212 FVALANP
+212 ALAAP
-219 LYHHPSRRPLADVLY
+219 LYHHSSRRPLADVLY
-234 CIRNK
+234 CIRTK
-239 KTLASAGKGLSR
+239 QTLATAGRELSR
-251 NAERHLMKCTEYARL
+251 NAERHLMKISEYTRL
-266 WSQYPDAITTASQ
+266 WSEYPEAIMAASQ
-279 IAQAC
+279 VAQAC
-284 SFSLSQLSYEYP
+284 SFSLSELSYEYP
-296 EEIVPNGRTV
+296 EEIIPNGRSV

-323 DGIPDSV
+323 DGIPNEV
-330 DGYLKKELALIAKLN
+330 NNYLKKELALIAKLN

-408 DIDVYF
+408 DIDVDF

-426 YHKYGRH
+426 YNKYGRH
-433 RAGLA
+433 RAGIA

-448 ALIEIAKAFGLSRDI
+448 ALIEVAKVFGLSRDI
-463 QQALSAQIWG
+463 QQALSAQVWDG
-473 VKSNTLDSDLLI
+473 KSTSLSLELLC
-485 AAGLDPKDANLQL
+485 AAGLDPEDTKLQL
-498 ILKLVRQLQG
+498 ILKLVQQLHG

-520 VIARDRL
+520 VIAKDRL
-527 DSLCAIRPASM
+527 DSLCVIRPASM

-543 IEWDKDDLEALGLLK
+543 IEWDKNDLEALGLLK
-558 IDILALGMLSCLRRA
+558 VDILALGMLSCLRRA
-573 FDLLKQH
+573 FDLLKRH

-598 NMLCKAQSV
+598 NMLCEAQSV

-654 RRAGHEKIIYPS
+654 RRLGYEKIIYPS

-706 AMATFRKN
+706 AMATFRRN
-714 DLIHKFQERMVKG
+714 DLIHTFKERMIKG
-727 MVERGYDEA
+727 MVERGYQEE

-771 KCHYTDVFICALLNA
+771 KCHYPDVFICALLNA
-786 QPMGFYGPAQLVAEA
+786 QPMGFYSPAQLVAEA
-801 KRSGVEVRPIDVNH
+801 KRSGVEVRPIDINN
-815 SQWDCSLETTDHARH
+815 SQWDCSLESTGHSRH

-844 YEAERLAA
+844 YEAERLTA
-852 SRHTGYQNVTDL
+852 SRHIAYQDINDL

-882 AFNSMG
+882 AFHSIG
-888 LTTRQALWEIKK
+888 LTSRQALWEIKK
-900 LARQHSTGLPL
+900 LARQQSSGLPL
-911 FSYAE
+911 FLYAE
-916 QRHKTIMPKEPETP
+916 QRYKTIMPEELKTS
-930 LPVATIGALVAQD
+930 LPVASLGNLVAQD
-943 YLATGLSLKAHPVSL
+943 YLATGLSLKAHPVTI
-958 LETYFL
+958 LEPYFL
-964 SDGWQPC
+964 VDGWQPC
-971 SVALDSIDGRK
+971 SIAIDIMDGK
-982 RHLIGLV
+982 KHQLIGLV
-989 TGRQRP
+989 TGRQMP

-1007 DADYSLNVIIWPDIV
+1007 DAHYSLNVIVWPAIV
-1022 ETYRAALLGAHLL
+1022 RAYRAALLGSHLL
-1035 GVSGRVQKQGKII
+1035 GVSGRIQKQGKII
-1048 HLIAD
+1048 HFIAD

-1059 AYLHYLKTSELKT
+1059 LYLQYLRTPELKM
-1072 PSLKS
+1072 PILKS
-1077 RDFH
+1077 RNFH

>member
-1 MKIESKMYQ
+1 MHE
-10 QDKSQPAY
+10 QDKVGGGY

-32 ASHPYELIETAA
+32 ASHPHELIETAA
-44 AEGWSSCGIADYHTI
+44 VEGWSSCGIADYHTI

-66 QSAVEHSVK
+66 QSAIEKSVK
-75 LLCGTRLIID
+75 LLCGVRLIIN
-85 CSEQVVTSEQTIQKD
+85 CSEQIEQSEQLIEED
-100 RIGVIIYAANR
+100 RIEVIIYAKNR
-111 VGYESLCQLLSRANM
+111 TGYESLSQLLSRLNM
-126 SLAHIPAIKRAAY
+126 ALAHIPAVKRATNLY
-139 SYVHVS
+139 IHVS

-150 GSDVFVIIEMPE
+150 SSDVFVIIEAPE
-162 LIENNMLMQCQQIQK
+162 LIKNYMAGQCQQIQK
-177 FVTAPL
+177 FVVAPL
-183 FLGTAIY
+183 LLGSAIY
-190 RDGNDTK
+190 RDGNDKK
-197 RLYYVSNLAARLGIS
+197 RLKYVSGLAARLGLRFI
-212 FVALANP
+212 ALAAP
-219 LYHHPSRRPLADVLY
+219 LYHHSSRRPLADVLY
-234 CIRNK
+234 CIRTK
-239 KTLASAGKGLSR
+239 QTLATAGRELSR
-251 NAERHLMKCTEYARL
+251 NAERHLMKISEYTRL
-266 WSQYPDAITTASQ
+266 WSEYPEAIMAASQ
-279 IAQAC
+279 VAQAC
-284 SFSLSQLSYEYP
+284 SFSLSELSYEYP
-296 EEIVPNGRTV
+296 EEIIPNGRSV

-323 DGIPDSV
+323 DGIPNEV
-330 DGYLKKELALIAKLN
+330 NNYLKKELALIAKLN

-408 DIDVYF
+408 DIDVDF

-426 YHKYGRH
+426 YNKYGRH
-433 RAGLA
+433 RAGIA

-448 ALIEIAKAFGLSRDI
+448 ALIEVAKVFGLSRDI
-463 QQALSAQIWG
+463 QQALSAQVWDG
-473 VKSNTLDSDLLI
+473 KSTSLSLELLC
-485 AAGLDPKDANLQL
+485 AAGLDPEDTKLQL
-498 ILKLVRQLQG
+498 ILKLVKQLHG

-520 VIARDRL
+520 VIAKDRL
-527 DSLCAIRPASM
+527 DSLCVIRPASM

-543 IEWDKDDLEALGLLK
+543 IEWDKNDLEALGLLK
-558 IDILALGMLSCLRRA
+558 VDILALGMLSCLRRA
-573 FDLLKQH
+573 FDLLKRH

-598 NMLCKAQSV
+598 NMLCEAQSV

-654 RRAGHEKIIYPS
+654 RRSGYEKIIYPS

-706 AMATFRKN
+706 AMATFRRN
-714 DLIHKFQERMVKG
+714 DLIHTFKERMIKG
-727 MVERGYDEA
+727 MVERGYQEE

-771 KCHYTDVFICALLNA
+771 KCHYPDAFICALLNA
-786 QPMGFYGPAQLVAEA
+786 QPMGFYSPAQLVAEA
-801 KRSGVEVRPIDVNH
+801 KRSGVEVRPIDINN
-815 SQWDCSLETTDHARH
+815 SQWDCSLESTGHSRH

-844 YEAERLAA
+844 YEAERLTA
-852 SRHTGYQNVTDL
+852 SRHIAYQDINDL

-882 AFNSMG
+882 AFHSIG
-888 LTTRQALWEIKK
+888 LTSRQALWEIKK
-900 LARQHSTGLPL
+900 LARQQSSGLPL
-911 FSYAE
+911 FLYAE
-916 QRHKTIMPKEPETP
+916 QRYKTIMPEELKTS
-930 LPVATIGALVAQD
+930 LPIASLGNLVAQD
-943 YLATGLSLKAHPVSL
+943 YLATGLSLKAHPVTI
-958 LETYFL
+958 LEPYFL
-964 SDGWQPC
+964 VDGWHPC
-971 SVALDSIDGRK
+971 SIAIDIMDGK
-982 RHLIGLV
+982 KHQLIGLV
-989 TGRQRP
+989 TGRQMP

-1007 DADYSLNVIIWPDIV
+1007 DAHYSLNVIVWPAIV
-1022 ETYRAALLGAHLL
+1022 RAYRAALLGSHLL
-1035 GVSGRVQKQGKII
+1035 GVSGRIQKQGKII

-1059 AYLHYLKTSELKT
+1059 LYLQYLRTPELKM
-1072 PSLKS
+1072 PILKS
-1077 RDFH
+1077 RNFH

>member
-1 MKIESKMYQ
+1 MHE
-10 QDKSQPAY
+10 QDKVGGGY

-32 ASHPYELIETAA
+32 ASHPHELIETAA
-44 AEGWSSCGIADYHTI
+44 VEGWSSCGIADYHTI

-66 QSAVEHSVK
+66 QSAIEKSVK
-75 LLCGTRLIID
+75 LLCGVRLIIN
-85 CSEQVVTSEQTIQKD
+85 CSEQIEQSEQLIEED
-100 RIGVIIYAANR
+100 RIEVIIYAKNR
-111 VGYESLCQLLSRANM
+111 TGYESLSQLLSRLNM
-126 SLAHIPAIKRAAY
+126 ALAHIPAVKRATNLY
-139 SYVHVS
+139 IHVS

-150 GSDVFVIIEMPE
+150 SSDVFVIIEAPE
-162 LIENNMLMQCQQIQK
+162 LIKNYMAGQCQQIQK
-177 FVTAPL
+177 FVVAPL
-183 FLGTAIY
+183 LLGSAIY
-190 RDGNDTK
+190 RDGNDKK
-197 RLYYVSNLAARLGIS
+197 RLKYVSGLAARLGLRFI
-212 FVALANP
+212 ALAAP
-219 LYHHPSRRPLADVLY
+219 LYHHSSRRPLADVLY
-234 CIRNK
+234 CIRTK
-239 KTLASAGKGLSR
+239 QTLATAGRELSR
-251 NAERHLMKCTEYARL
+251 NAERHLMKISEYTRL
-266 WSQYPDAITTASQ
+266 WSEYPEAIMAASQ
-279 IAQAC
+279 VAQAC
-284 SFSLSQLSYEYP
+284 SFSLSELSYEYP
-296 EEIVPNGRTV
+296 EEIIPNGRSV

-323 DGIPDSV
+323 DGIPNEV
-330 DGYLKKELALIAKLN
+330 NNYLKKELALIAKLN

-408 DIDVYF
+408 DIDVDF

-426 YHKYGRH
+426 YNKYGRH
-433 RAGLA
+433 RAGIA

-448 ALIEIAKAFGLSRDI
+448 ALIEVAKVFGLSRDI
-463 QQALSAQIWG
+463 QQALSAQVWDG
-473 VKSNTLDSDLLI
+473 KSTSLSLELLC
-485 AAGLDPKDANLQL
+485 AAGLDPEDTKLQL
-498 ILKLVRQLQG
+498 ILKLVKQLHG

-520 VIARDRL
+520 VIAKDRL
-527 DSLCAIRPASM
+527 DSLCVIRPASM

-543 IEWDKDDLEALGLLK
+543 IEWDKNDLEALGLLK
-558 IDILALGMLSCLRRA
+558 VDILALGMLSCLRRA
-573 FDLLKQH
+573 FDLLKRH

-598 NMLCKAQSV
+598 NMLCEAQSV

-628 FHDLVVQVAIVRPGP
+628 FYDLVVQVAIVRPGP

-654 RRAGHEKIIYPS
+654 RRSGYEKIIYPS

-706 AMATFRKN
+706 AMATFRRN
-714 DLIHKFQERMVKG
+714 DLIHTFKERMIKG
-727 MVERGYDEA
+727 MVERGYQEE

-771 KCHYTDVFICALLNA
+771 KCHYPDAFICALLNA
-786 QPMGFYGPAQLVAEA
+786 QPMGFYSPAQLVAEA
-801 KRSGVEVRPIDVNH
+801 KRSGVEVRPIDINN
-815 SQWDCSLETTDHARH
+815 SQWDCSLESTGHSRH

-844 YEAERLAA
+844 YEAERLTA
-852 SRHTGYQNVTDL
+852 SRHIAYQDINDL

-882 AFNSMG
+882 AFHSIG
-888 LTTRQALWEIKK
+888 LTSRQALWEIKK
-900 LARQHSTGLPL
+900 LACQQSSGLPL
-911 FSYAE
+911 FLYAE
-916 QRHKTIMPKEPETP
+916 QRYKTIMPEELKTS
-930 LPVATIGALVAQD
+930 LPIASLGNLVAQD
-943 YLATGLSLKAHPVSL
+943 YLATGLSLKAHPVTI
-958 LETYFL
+958 LEPYFL
-964 SDGWQPC
+964 VDGWHPC
-971 SVALDSIDGRK
+971 SIAIDIMDGK
-982 RHLIGLV
+982 KHQLIGLV
-989 TGRQRP
+989 TGRQMP

-1007 DADYSLNVIIWPDIV
+1007 DAHYSLNVIVWPAIV
-1022 ETYRAALLGAHLL
+1022 RAYRAALLGSHLL
-1035 GVSGRVQKQGKII
+1035 GVSGRIQKQGKII

-1059 AYLHYLKTSELKT
+1059 LYLQYLRTPELKM
-1072 PSLKS
+1072 PILKS
-1077 RDFH
+1077 RNFH

>member
-1 MKIESKMYQ
+1 MHE
-10 QDKSQPAY
+10 QDKVGGGY

-32 ASHPYELIETAA
+32 ASHPHELIETAA
-44 AEGWSSCGIADYHTI
+44 VEGWSSCGIADYHTI

-66 QSAVEHSVK
+66 QSAIEKSVK
-75 LLCGTRLIID
+75 LLCGVRLIIN
-85 CSEQVVTSEQTIQKD
+85 CSEQIEQSEQLIEED
-100 RIGVIIYAANR
+100 RIEVIIYAKNR
-111 VGYESLCQLLSRANM
+111 TGYESLSQLLSRLNM
-126 SLAHIPAIKRAAY
+126 ALAHIPAVKRATNLY
-139 SYVHVS
+139 IHVS

-150 GSDVFVIIEMPE
+150 SSDVFVIIEAPE
-162 LIENNMLMQCQQIQK
+162 LIKNYMAGQCQQIQK
-177 FVTAPL
+177 FVVAPL
-183 FLGTAIY
+183 LLGSAIY
-190 RDGNDTK
+190 RDGNDKK
-197 RLYYVSNLAARLGIS
+197 RLKYVSGLAARLGLRFI
-212 FVALANP
+212 ALAAP
-219 LYHHPSRRPLADVLY
+219 LYHHSSRRPLADVLY
-234 CIRNK
+234 CIRTK
-239 KTLASAGKGLSR
+239 QTLATAGRELSR
-251 NAERHLMKCTEYARL
+251 NAERHLMKISEYTRL
-266 WSQYPDAITTASQ
+266 WSEYPEAIMAASQ
-279 IAQAC
+279 VAQAC
-284 SFSLSQLSYEYP
+284 SFSLSELSYEYP
-296 EEIVPNGRTV
+296 EEIIPNGRSV

-323 DGIPDSV
+323 DGIPNEV
-330 DGYLKKELALIAKLN
+330 NNYLKKELALIAKLN

-408 DIDVYF
+408 DIDVDF

-426 YHKYGRH
+426 YNKYGRH
-433 RAGLA
+433 RAGIA

-448 ALIEIAKAFGLSRDI
+448 ALIEVAKVFGLSRDI
-463 QQALSAQIWG
+463 QQALSAQVWDG
-473 VKSNTLDSDLLI
+473 KSTSLSLELLC
-485 AAGLDPKDANLQL
+485 AAGLDPEDTKLQL
-498 ILKLVRQLQG
+498 ILKLVQQLHG

-520 VIARDRL
+520 VIAKDRL
-527 DSLCAIRPASM
+527 DSLCVIRPASM

-543 IEWDKDDLEALGLLK
+543 IEWDKNDLEALGLLK
-558 IDILALGMLSCLRRA
+558 VDILALGMLSCLRRA
-573 FDLLKQH
+573 FDLLKRH

-586 LSSIPAEDMDTY
+586 LSSIPAEDIDTY
-598 NMLCKAQSV
+598 NMLCEAQSV

-654 RRAGHEKIIYPS
+654 RRSGYEKIIYPS

-706 AMATFRKN
+706 AMATFRRN
-714 DLIHKFQERMVKG
+714 DLIHTFKERMIKG
-727 MVERGYDEA
+727 MVERGYQEE

-771 KCHYTDVFICALLNA
+771 KCHYPDVFICALLNA
-786 QPMGFYGPAQLVAEA
+786 QPMGFYSPAQLVAEA
-801 KRSGVEVRPIDVNH
+801 KRSGVEVRPIDINN
-815 SQWDCSLETTDHARH
+815 SQWDCSLESTGHSRH

-844 YEAERLAA
+844 YEAERLTA
-852 SRHTGYQNVTDL
+852 SRHIAYQDINDL

-882 AFNSMG
+882 AFHSIG
-888 LTTRQALWEIKK
+888 LTSRQALWEIKK
-900 LARQHSTGLPL
+900 LARQQSSGLPL
-911 FSYAE
+911 FLYAE
-916 QRHKTIMPKEPETP
+916 QRYKTIMPEELKTS
-930 LPVATIGALVAQD
+930 LPIASLGNLVAQD
-943 YLATGLSLKAHPVSL
+943 YLATGLSLKAHPVTI
-958 LETYFL
+958 LEPYFL
-964 SDGWQPC
+964 VDGWHPC
-971 SVALDSIDGRK
+971 SIAIDIMDGK
-982 RHLIGLV
+982 KHQLIGLV
-989 TGRQRP
+989 TGRQMP

-1007 DADYSLNVIIWPDIV
+1007 DAHYSLNVIVWPAIV
-1022 ETYRAALLGAHLL
+1022 RAYRAALLGSHLL
-1035 GVSGRVQKQGKII
+1035 GVSGRIQKQGKII

-1059 AYLHYLKTSELKT
+1059 LYLQYLRTPELKM
-1072 PSLKS
+1072 PILKS
-1077 RDFH
+1077 RNFH

>member
-1 MKIESKMYQ
+1 MHE
-10 QDKSQPAY
+10 QDKVGGGY

-32 ASHPYELIETAA
+32 ASHPHELIETAA
-44 AEGWSSCGIADYHTI
+44 VEGWSSCGIADYHTI

-66 QSAVEHSVK
+66 QSAIEKSVK
-75 LLCGTRLIID
+75 LLCGVRLIVN
-85 CSEQVVTSEQTIQKD
+85 CSEQIEQSEQLIEED
-100 RIGVIIYAANR
+100 RIEVIIYAKNR
-111 VGYESLCQLLSRANM
+111 TGYESLSQLLSRLNM
-126 SLAHIPAIKRAAY
+126 ALAHIPAVKRATNLY
-139 SYVHVS
+139 IHVS

-150 GSDVFVIIEMPE
+150 SSDVFVIIEAPE
-162 LIENNMLMQCQQIQK
+162 LIKNYMAGQCQQIQK
-177 FVTAPL
+177 FVVAPL
-183 FLGTAIY
+183 LLGSAIY
-190 RDGNDTK
+190 RDGNDKK
-197 RLYYVSNLAARLGIS
+197 RLKYVSGLAARLGLRFI
-212 FVALANP
+212 ALAAP
-219 LYHHPSRRPLADVLY
+219 LYHHSSRRPLADVLY
-234 CIRNK
+234 CIRTK
-239 KTLASAGKGLSR
+239 QTLATAGRELSR
-251 NAERHLMKCTEYARL
+251 NAERHLMKISEYTRL
-266 WSQYPDAITTASQ
+266 WSEYPEAIMAASQ
-279 IAQAC
+279 VAQAC
-284 SFSLSQLSYEYP
+284 SFSLSELSYEYP
-296 EEIVPNGRTV
+296 EEIIPNGRSV
-306 MDELIYQT
+306 MGELIYQT

-323 DGIPDSV
+323 DGIPNEV
-330 DGYLKKELALIAKLN
+330 NNYLKKELALIAKLN

-408 DIDVYF
+408 DIDVDF

-426 YHKYGRH
+426 YNKYGRH
-433 RAGLA
+433 RAGIA

-448 ALIEIAKAFGLSRDI
+448 ALIEVAKVFGLSRDI
-463 QQALSAQIWG
+463 QQALSAQVWDG
-473 VKSNTLDSDLLI
+473 KSTSLSLELLC
-485 AAGLDPKDANLQL
+485 AAGLDPEDTKLQL
-498 ILKLVRQLQG
+498 ILKLVQQLHG

-520 VIARDRL
+520 VIAKDRL
-527 DSLCAIRPASM
+527 DSLCVIRPASM

-543 IEWDKDDLEALGLLK
+543 IEWDKNDLEALGLLK
-558 IDILALGMLSCLRRA
+558 VDILALGMLSCLRRA
-573 FDLLKQH
+573 FDLLKRH

-598 NMLCKAQSV
+598 NMLCEAQSV

-654 RRAGHEKIIYPS
+654 RRLGYEKIIYPS

-706 AMATFRKN
+706 AMATFRRN
-714 DLIHKFQERMVKG
+714 DLIHTFKERMIKG
-727 MVERGYDEA
+727 MVERGYQEE
-736 FAIRCF
+736 FATRCF

-771 KCHYTDVFICALLNA
+771 KCHYPDVFICALLNA
-786 QPMGFYGPAQLVAEA
+786 QPMGFYSPAQLVAEA
-801 KRSGVEVRPIDVNH
+801 KRSGVEVRPIDINN
-815 SQWDCSLETTDHARH
+815 SQWDCSLESTGHSRH

-844 YEAERLAA
+844 YEAERLTA
-852 SRHTGYQNVTDL
+852 SRHIAYQDINDL
-864 IRKSDISIYG
+864 MRKSDISIYG

-882 AFNSMG
+882 AFHSIG
-888 LTTRQALWEIKK
+888 LTSRQALWEIKK
-900 LARQHSTGLPL
+900 LARQQSSGLPL
-911 FSYAE
+911 FLYAE
-916 QRHKTIMPKEPETP
+916 QRYKTIMPEELKTS
-930 LPVATIGALVAQD
+930 LPIASLGNLVAQD
-943 YLATGLSLKAHPVSL
+943 YLATGLSLKAHPVTI
-958 LETYFL
+958 LEPYFL
-964 SDGWQPC
+964 VDGWHPC
-971 SVALDSIDGRK
+971 SIAIDIMDRK
-982 RHLIGLV
+982 KHQLIGLV
-989 TGRQRP
+989 TGRQMP

-1007 DADYSLNVIIWPDIV
+1007 DAHYSLNVIVWPAIV
-1022 ETYRAALLGAHLL
+1022 RAYRAALLGSHLL
-1035 GVSGRVQKQGKII
+1035 GVSGRIQKQGKII
-1048 HLIAD
+1048 HFIAD

-1059 AYLHYLKTSELKT
+1059 LYLQYLRTPELKM
-1072 PSLKS
+1072 PILKS
-1077 RDFH
+1077 RNFH

>member
-1 MKIESKMYQ
+1 MHE
-10 QDKSQPAY
+10 QDKVGGGY

-32 ASHPYELIETAA
+32 ASHPHELIETAA
-44 AEGWSSCGIADYHTI
+44 VEGWSSCGIADYHTI

-66 QSAVEHSVK
+66 QSAIEKSVK
-75 LLCGTRLIID
+75 LLCGVRLIIN
-85 CSEQVVTSEQTIQKD
+85 CSEQIEQSEQLIEED
-100 RIGVIIYAANR
+100 RIEVIIYAKNR
-111 VGYESLCQLLSRANM
+111 TGYESLSQLLSRLNM
-126 SLAHIPAIKRAAY
+126 ALAHIPAVKRATNLY
-139 SYVHVS
+139 IHVS

-150 GSDVFVIIEMPE
+150 SSDVFVIIEAPE
-162 LIENNMLMQCQQIQK
+162 LIKNYMAGQCQQIQK
-177 FVTAPL
+177 FVVAPL
-183 FLGTAIY
+183 LLGSAIY
-190 RDGNDTK
+190 RDGNDKK
-197 RLYYVSNLAARLGIS
+197 RLKYVSGLAARLGLRFI
-212 FVALANP
+212 ALAAP
-219 LYHHPSRRPLADVLY
+219 LYHHSSRRPLADVLY
-234 CIRNK
+234 CIRTK
-239 KTLASAGKGLSR
+239 QTLATAGRELSR
-251 NAERHLMKCTEYARL
+251 NAERHLMKISEYTRL
-266 WSQYPDAITTASQ
+266 WSEYPEAIMAASQ
-279 IAQAC
+279 VAQAC
-284 SFSLSQLSYEYP
+284 SFSLSELSYEYP
-296 EEIVPNGRTV
+296 EEIIPNGRSV

-323 DGIPDSV
+323 DGIPNEV
-330 DGYLKKELALIAKLN
+330 NNYLKKELALIAKLN

-408 DIDVYF
+408 DIDVDF

-426 YHKYGRH
+426 YNKYGRH
-433 RAGLA
+433 RAGIA

-448 ALIEIAKAFGLSRDI
+448 ALIEVAKVFGLSRDI
-463 QQALSAQIWG
+463 QQALSAQVWDG
-473 VKSNTLDSDLLI
+473 KSTSLSLELLC
-485 AAGLDPKDANLQL
+485 AAGLDPEDTKLQL
-498 ILKLVRQLQG
+498 ILKLVQQLHG

-520 VIARDRL
+520 VIAKDRL
-527 DSLCAIRPASM
+527 DSLCVIRPASM

-543 IEWDKDDLEALGLLK
+543 IEWDKNDLEALGLLK
-558 IDILALGMLSCLRRA
+558 VDILALGMLSCLRRA
-573 FDLLKQH
+573 FDLLKRH

-598 NMLCKAQSV
+598 NMLCEAQSV

-628 FHDLVVQVAIVRPGP
+628 FYDLVVQVAIVRPGP

-654 RRAGHEKIIYPS
+654 RRSGYEKIIYPS

-706 AMATFRKN
+706 AMATFRRN
-714 DLIHKFQERMVKG
+714 DLIHTFKERMIKG
-727 MVERGYDEA
+727 MVERGYQEE

-771 KCHYTDVFICALLNA
+771 KCHYPDAFICALLNA
-786 QPMGFYGPAQLVAEA
+786 QPMGFYSPAQLVAEA
-801 KRSGVEVRPIDVNH
+801 KRSGVEVRPIDINN
-815 SQWDCSLETTDHARH
+815 SQWDCSLESTGHSRH

-844 YEAERLAA
+844 YEAERLTA
-852 SRHTGYQNVTDL
+852 SRHIAYQDINDL

-882 AFNSMG
+882 AFHSIG
-888 LTTRQALWEIKK
+888 LTSRQALWEIKK
-900 LARQHSTGLPL
+900 LARQQSSGLPL
-911 FSYAE
+911 FLYAE
-916 QRHKTIMPKEPETP
+916 QRYKTIMPEELKTS
-930 LPVATIGALVAQD
+930 LPIASLGNLVAQD
-943 YLATGLSLKAHPVSL
+943 YLATGLSLKAHPVTI
-958 LETYFL
+958 LEPYFL
-964 SDGWQPC
+964 VDGWHPC
-971 SVALDSIDGRK
+971 SIAIDIMDGK
-982 RHLIGLV
+982 KHQLIGLV
-989 TGRQRP
+989 TGRQMP

-1007 DADYSLNVIIWPDIV
+1007 DAHYSLNVIVWPAIV
-1022 ETYRAALLGAHLL
+1022 RAYRAALLGSHLL
-1035 GVSGRVQKQGKII
+1035 GVSGRIQKQGKII

-1059 AYLHYLKTSELKT
+1059 LYLQYLRTPELKM
-1072 PSLKS
+1072 PILKS
-1077 RDFH
+1077 RNFH

>member
-1 MKIESKMYQ
+1 MHE
-10 QDKSQPAY
+10 QDKVGGGY

-32 ASHPYELIETAA
+32 ASHPHELIETAA
-44 AEGWSSCGIADYHTI
+44 VEGWSSCGIADYHTI

-66 QSAVEHSVK
+66 QSAIEKSVK
-75 LLCGTRLIID
+75 LLCGVRLIVN
-85 CSEQVVTSEQTIQKD
+85 CSEQIEQSEQLIEED
-100 RIGVIIYAANR
+100 RIEVIIYAKNR
-111 VGYESLCQLLSRANM
+111 TGYESLSQLLSRLNM
-126 SLAHIPAIKRAAY
+126 ALAHIPAVKRATNLY
-139 SYVHVS
+139 IHVS

-150 GSDVFVIIEMPE
+150 SSDVFVIIEAPE
-162 LIENNMLMQCQQIQK
+162 LIKNYMAGQCQQIQK
-177 FVTAPL
+177 FVVAPL
-183 FLGTAIY
+183 LLGSAIY
-190 RDGNDTK
+190 RDGNDKK
-197 RLYYVSNLAARLGIS
+197 RLKYVSGLAARLGLRFI
-212 FVALANP
+212 ALAAP
-219 LYHHPSRRPLADVLY
+219 LYHHSSRRPLADVLY
-234 CIRNK
+234 CIRTK
-239 KTLASAGKGLSR
+239 QTLATAGRELSR
-251 NAERHLMKCTEYARL
+251 NAERHLMKISEYTRL
-266 WSQYPDAITTASQ
+266 WSEYPEAIMAASQ
-279 IAQAC
+279 VAQAC
-284 SFSLSQLSYEYP
+284 SFSLSELSYEYP
-296 EEIVPNGRTV
+296 EEIIPNGRSV

-323 DGIPDSV
+323 DGIPNEV
-330 DGYLKKELALIAKLN
+330 NNYLKKELALIAKLN

-408 DIDVYF
+408 DIDVDF

-426 YHKYGRH
+426 YNKYGRH
-433 RAGLA
+433 RAGIA

-448 ALIEIAKAFGLSRDI
+448 ALIEVAKVFGLSRDI
-463 QQALSAQIWG
+463 QQALSAQVWDG
-473 VKSNTLDSDLLI
+473 KSTSLSLELLC
-485 AAGLDPKDANLQL
+485 AAGLDPEDTKLQL
-498 ILKLVRQLQG
+498 ILKLVQQLHG

-520 VIARDRL
+520 VIAKDRL
-527 DSLCAIRPASM
+527 DSLCVIRPASM

-543 IEWDKDDLEALGLLK
+543 IEWDKNDLEALGLLK
-558 IDILALGMLSCLRRA
+558 VDILALGMLSCLRRA
-573 FDLLKQH
+573 FDLLKRH

-598 NMLCKAQSV
+598 NMLCEAQSV

-654 RRAGHEKIIYPS
+654 RRLGYEKIIYPS

-706 AMATFRKN
+706 AMATFRRN
-714 DLIHKFQERMVKG
+714 DLIHTFKERMIKG
-727 MVERGYDEA
+727 MVERGYQEE

-771 KCHYTDVFICALLNA
+771 KCHYPDVFICALLNA
-786 QPMGFYGPAQLVAEA
+786 QPMGFYSPAQLVAEA
-801 KRSGVEVRPIDVNH
+801 KRSGVEVRPIDINN
-815 SQWDCSLETTDHARH
+815 SQWDCSLESTGHSRH

-844 YEAERLAA
+844 YEAERLTA
-852 SRHTGYQNVTDL
+852 SRHIAYQDINDL

-882 AFNSMG
+882 AFHSIG
-888 LTTRQALWEIKK
+888 LTSRQALWEIKK
-900 LARQHSTGLPL
+900 LARQQSSGLPL
-911 FSYAE
+911 FLYAE
-916 QRHKTIMPKEPETP
+916 QRYKTIMPEELKTS
-930 LPVATIGALVAQD
+930 LPIASLGNLVAQD
-943 YLATGLSLKAHPVSL
+943 YLATGLSLKAHPVTI
-958 LETYFL
+958 LEPYFL
-964 SDGWQPC
+964 VDGWHPC
-971 SVALDSIDGRK
+971 SIAIDIMDRK
-982 RHLIGLV
+982 KHQLIGLV
-989 TGRQRP
+989 TGRQMP

-1007 DADYSLNVIIWPDIV
+1007 DAHYSLNVIVWPAIV
-1022 ETYRAALLGAHLL
+1022 RAYRAALLGSHLL
-1035 GVSGRVQKQGKII
+1035 GVSGRIQKQGKII

-1059 AYLHYLKTSELKT
+1059 LYLQYLRTPELKM
-1072 PSLKS
+1072 PILKS
-1077 RDFH
+1077 RNFH

>member
-1 MKIESKMYQ
+1 MHE
-10 QDKSQPAY
+10 QDKVGGGY

-32 ASHPYELIETAA
+32 ASHPHELIETAA
-44 AEGWSSCGIADYHTI
+44 VEGWSSCGIADYHTI

-66 QSAVEHSVK
+66 QSAIEKSVK
-75 LLCGTRLIID
+75 LLCGVRLIVN
-85 CSEQVVTSEQTIQKD
+85 CSEQIEQSEQLIEED
-100 RIGVIIYAANR
+100 RIEVIIYAKNR
-111 VGYESLCQLLSRANM
+111 TGYESLSQLLSRLNM
-126 SLAHIPAIKRAAY
+126 ALAHIPAVKRATNLY
-139 SYVHVS
+139 IHVS

-150 GSDVFVIIEMPE
+150 SSDVFVIIEAPE
-162 LIENNMLMQCQQIQK
+162 LIKNYMAGQCQQIQK
-177 FVTAPL
+177 FVVAPL
-183 FLGTAIY
+183 LLGSAIY
-190 RDGNDTK
+190 RDGNDKK
-197 RLYYVSNLAARLGIS
+197 RLKYVSGLAARLGLRFI
-212 FVALANP
+212 ALAAP
-219 LYHHPSRRPLADVLY
+219 LYHHSSRRPLADVLY
-234 CIRNK
+234 CIRTK
-239 KTLASAGKGLSR
+239 QTLATAGRELSR
-251 NAERHLMKCTEYARL
+251 NAERHLMKISEYTRL
-266 WSQYPDAITTASQ
+266 WSEYPEAIMAASQ
-279 IAQAC
+279 VAQAC
-284 SFSLSQLSYEYP
+284 SFSLSELSYEYP
-296 EEIVPNGRTV
+296 EEIIPNGRSV
-306 MDELIYQT
+306 MGELIYQT

-323 DGIPDSV
+323 DGIPNEV
-330 DGYLKKELALIAKLN
+330 NNYLKKELALIAKLN

-408 DIDVYF
+408 DIDVDF

-426 YHKYGRH
+426 YNKYGRH
-433 RAGLA
+433 RAGIA

-448 ALIEIAKAFGLSRDI
+448 ALIEVAKVFGLSRDI
-463 QQALSAQIWG
+463 QQALSAQVWDG
-473 VKSNTLDSDLLI
+473 KSTSLSLELLC
-485 AAGLDPKDANLQL
+485 AAGLDPEDTKLQL
-498 ILKLVRQLQG
+498 ILKLVQQLHG

-520 VIARDRL
+520 VIAKDRL
-527 DSLCAIRPASM
+527 DSLCVIRPASM

-543 IEWDKDDLEALGLLK
+543 IEWDKNDLEALGLLK
-558 IDILALGMLSCLRRA
+558 VDILALGMLSCLRRA
-573 FDLLKQH
+573 FDLLKRH

-586 LSSIPAEDMDTY
+586 LSSIPVEDMDTY
-598 NMLCKAQSV
+598 NMLCEAQSV

-654 RRAGHEKIIYPS
+654 RRLGYEKIIYPS

-706 AMATFRKN
+706 AMATFRRN
-714 DLIHKFQERMVKG
+714 DLIHTFKERMIKG
-727 MVERGYDEA
+727 MVERGYQEE
-736 FAIRCF
+736 FATRCF

-749 TYGFPESHAA
+749 NYGFPESHAA

-771 KCHYTDVFICALLNA
+771 KCHYPDVFICALLNA
-786 QPMGFYGPAQLVAEA
+786 QPMGFYSPAQLVAEA
-801 KRSGVEVRPIDVNH
+801 KRSGVEVRPIDINN
-815 SQWDCSLETTDHARH
+815 SQWDCSLESTGHSRH

-844 YEAERLAA
+844 YEAERLTA
-852 SRHTGYQNVTDL
+852 SRHIAYQDINDL

-882 AFNSMG
+882 AFHSIG
-888 LTTRQALWEIKK
+888 LTSRQALWEIKK
-900 LARQHSTGLPL
+900 LARQQSSGLPL
-911 FSYAE
+911 FLYAE
-916 QRHKTIMPKEPETP
+916 QRYKTIMPEELKTS
-930 LPVATIGALVAQD
+930 LPIASLGNLVAQD
-943 YLATGLSLKAHPVSL
+943 YLATGLSLKAHPVTI
-958 LETYFL
+958 LEPYFL
-964 SDGWQPC
+964 VDGWHPC
-971 SVALDSIDGRK
+971 SIAIDIMDGK
-982 RHLIGLV
+982 KHQLIGLV
-989 TGRQRP
+989 TGRQMP

-1007 DADYSLNVIIWPDIV
+1007 DAHYSLNVIVWPAIV
-1022 ETYRAALLGAHLL
+1022 RAYRAALLGSHLL
-1035 GVSGRVQKQGKII
+1035 GVSGRIQKQGKII

-1059 AYLHYLKTSELKT
+1059 LYLQYLRTPELKM
-1072 PSLKS
+1072 PILKS
-1077 RDFH
+1077 RNFH